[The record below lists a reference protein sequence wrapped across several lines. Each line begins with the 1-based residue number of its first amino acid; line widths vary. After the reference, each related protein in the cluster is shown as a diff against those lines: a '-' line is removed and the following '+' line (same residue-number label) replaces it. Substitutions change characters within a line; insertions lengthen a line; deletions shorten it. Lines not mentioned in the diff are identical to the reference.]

1 MDLILMKRKILGMFL
16 LVALTVGN
24 VYAKDYLVSTRNTS
38 LLIKAD
44 EGKQAMFQYYG
55 TKISENE
62 INGIY
67 DAGLAY
73 WADTYPCFGIHSYGE
88 KAFAVAH
95 NDGNMSVDLAVEVVR
110 QYSEED
116 TDITEVTMKDKVYP
130 LVVKQYYKAYKGTDV
145 ISTWVEITNNAK
157 KPLTMYKFASV
168 SLPVKRADN
177 WLTHF
182 HGTWGAENMMDEEK
196 LTNGQKV
203 IANKEGLRN
212 TQNDNPS
219 FMLTVDGCPQE
230 ENGNVIGASLA
241 WSGNYMMKVIANNAR
256 INVIA
261 GINEETSHYKLEP
274 KETFVTPE
282 FAMTYSTE
290 GKGGVS
296 RAFHRWARE
305 YKLNQGDKE
314 RDILLNSWEGVY
326 FKVNQKGMDQMMKDM
341 SAMGG
346 ELFVMDDGWFGDKY
360 PRNGGGT
367 SLGDWVVCKEKLPEG
382 IEGLLASAKE
392 HKIKFGIWIEP
403 EMANTKS
410 ELFEKHPDWVLSQD
424 NRPLSTGRGGTQV
437 VLDLT
442 NPKVQDF
449 VFGVVDNL
457 MTKYPEIA
465 YIKWDANA
473 GLMNYGSPYLPKD
486 KQSHI
491 YINYHKGM
499 NNVLERIRAKYPN
512 VVMQAC
518 ASGGGRINYG
528 FLPYFEEFWTSDDTD
543 ALQRIYMQWG
553 VSNFYPSIAMASH
566 VSANKNHQ
574 TGRIVPLKFRFDVA
588 MSGRLGMEIQP
599 KDMTD
604 ADKAF
609 AKRAIASYKK
619 VRPIVQFGDL
629 YRLVSPYD
637 KKGISSLM
645 YATPEKDKAVL
656 FVYKTEHFLNQLIPN
671 IVLNGVDANKTYRII
686 DLTPANEKK
695 PSNLDGKVISGKL
708 LKNAGL
714 SVMPALKGEYSSL
727 ALLLEEVK

>member
-1 MDLILMKRKILGMFL
+1 MNGKFLGL
-16 LVALTVGN
+16 LLLGALSAGTLS
-24 VYAKDYLVSTRNTS
+24 AKDYLVSTRHTS

-44 EGKQAMFQYYG
+44 EGKQARFQYYG
-55 TKISENE
+55 TRIAENE
-62 INGIY
+62 IDDIY
-67 DAGLAY
+67 NAGLAY
-73 WADTYPCFGIHSYGE
+73 WAETYPCFGISSYGE

-95 NDGNMSVDLAVEVVR
+95 SDGNMSVDLVVEGVR
-110 QYSEED
+110 QYSDEEA
-116 TDITEVTMKDKVYP
+116 DITEITLKDKVYP

-157 KPLTMYKFASV
+157 KALTLYKFASA

-182 HGTWGAENMMDEEK
+182 HGTWGAENMMEEEK

-203 IANKEGLRN
+203 IANKEGIRN
-212 TQNDNPS
+212 TQTDNPS
-219 FMLTVDGCPQE
+219 FMLTLDGCPQE
-230 ENGNVIGASLA
+230 ENGRVIGASLA
-241 WSGNYMMKVIANNAR
+241 WSGNYLMKIIADNSR

-261 GINEETSHYKLEP
+261 GINEEVSHYILEP

-282 FAMTYSTE
+282 LAMTYSSE

-296 RAFHRWARE
+296 RAFHRWARA
-305 YKLNQGDKE
+305 YKLNQGNKE

-326 FKVNQKGMDQMMKDM
+326 FNVNQEGMDQMMKDM

-360 PRNGGGT
+360 PRNDDKT
-367 SLGDWVVCKEKLPEG
+367 SLGDWTVCKEKLPEG
-382 IEGLLASAKE
+382 IGGLLASAKK
-392 HKIKFGIWIEP
+392 HNIKFGIWIEP

-424 NRPLSTGRGGTQV
+424 NRPLTTGRGGSQV

-442 NPKVQDF
+442 NPEVQDF
-449 VFGVVDNL
+449 VFGVVDKL
-457 MTKYPEIA
+457 MTEYPEIA

-473 GLMNYGSPYLPKD
+473 ALMNYGSHYLPNQ

-491 YINYHKGM
+491 YIEYHRGM
-499 NNVLERIRAKYPN
+499 NKVLERIRAKYPN
-512 VVMQAC
+512 LVIQAC
-518 ASGGGRINYG
+518 ASGGGRVNYG
-528 FLPYFEEFWTSDDTD
+528 FLPYFNEFWTSDDTD

-566 VSANKNHQ
+566 VSANRNHQ
-574 TGRIVPLKFRFDVA
+574 TGRVLPLKYRFDVA
-588 MSGRLGMEIQP
+588 MSARLGMEIQP

-609 AKRAIASYKK
+609 AGRAIAAYKK
-619 VRPIVQFGDL
+619 IRPVVQFGDL

-637 KKGISSLM
+637 KKGIASLM

-656 FVYKTEHFLNQLIPN
+656 FVYKTEHFLNQLMPDV
-671 IVLNGVDANKTYRII
+671 VLSGLDENKTYRIT
-686 DLTPANEKK
+686 DLTPENEQK
-695 PSNLDGKVISGKL
+695 PSALNGKVISGKI
-708 LKNAGL
+708 LKEAGL
-714 SVMPALKGEYSSL
+714 SVASALRAEYSSL
-727 ALLLEEVK
+727 ALLFEVVD

>member
-1 MDLILMKRKILGMFL
+1 MNGKFLGL
-16 LVALTVGN
+16 LLLGALSAGTLA
-24 VYAKDYLVSTRNTS
+24 AKDYLVSTRHTS

-44 EGKQAMFQYYG
+44 EGKQARFQYYG
-55 TKISENE
+55 TRIAENE
-62 INGIY
+62 IDGIY
-67 DAGLAY
+67 NAGLAY
-73 WADTYPCFGIHSYGE
+73 WAETYPCFGISSYGE

-95 NDGNMSVDLAVEVVR
+95 SDGNMSVDLVVEGVR
-110 QYSEED
+110 QYSDEEA
-116 TDITEVTMKDKVYP
+116 DITEITLKDKVYP

-157 KPLTMYKFASV
+157 KALTLYKFASA

-182 HGTWGAENMMDEEK
+182 HGTWGAENMMEEEK

-203 IANKEGLRN
+203 IANKEGIRN
-212 TQNDNPS
+212 TQTDNPS
-219 FMLTVDGCPQE
+219 FMLTLDGCPQE
-230 ENGNVIGASLA
+230 ENGRVIGASLA
-241 WSGNYMMKVIANNAR
+241 WSGNYLMKIIADNSR

-261 GINEETSHYKLEP
+261 GINEEVSHYVLEP

-282 FAMTYSTE
+282 LAMTYSSE

-296 RAFHRWARE
+296 RAFHRWARA
-305 YKLNQGDKE
+305 YKLNQGNKE

-326 FKVNQKGMDQMMKDM
+326 FNVNQEGMDQMMKDM

-360 PRNGGGT
+360 PRNDDKT
-367 SLGDWVVCKEKLPEG
+367 SLGDWTVCKEKLPEG
-382 IEGLLASAKE
+382 IGGLLASAKK
-392 HKIKFGIWIEP
+392 HNIKFGIWIEP

-424 NRPLSTGRGGTQV
+424 NRPLTTGRGGSQV

-442 NPKVQDF
+442 NPEVQDF
-449 VFGVVDNL
+449 VFGVVDKL
-457 MTKYPEIA
+457 MTEYPEIA

-473 GLMNYGSPYLPKD
+473 ALMNYGSHYLPNQ

-491 YINYHKGM
+491 YIEYHRGM
-499 NNVLERIRAKYPN
+499 NKVLERIRAKYPN
-512 VVMQAC
+512 LVIQAC
-518 ASGGGRINYG
+518 ASGGGRVNYG
-528 FLPYFEEFWTSDDTD
+528 FLPYFNEFWTSDDTD

-566 VSANKNHQ
+566 VSANRNHQ
-574 TGRIVPLKFRFDVA
+574 TGRVLPLKYRFDVA
-588 MSGRLGMEIQP
+588 MSARLGMEIQP

-609 AKRAIASYKK
+609 AGRAIAAYKK
-619 VRPIVQFGDL
+619 IRPVVQFGDL

-637 KKGISSLM
+637 KKGIASLM

-656 FVYKTEHFLNQLIPN
+656 FVYKTEHFLNQLMPDV
-671 IVLNGVDANKTYRII
+671 VLSGLDENKTYRIT
-686 DLTPANEKK
+686 DLTPENEQK
-695 PSNLDGKVISGKL
+695 PSALNGKVISGKI
-708 LKNAGL
+708 LKEAGL
-714 SVMPALKGEYSSL
+714 SVASALRAEYSSL
-727 ALLLEEVK
+727 ALLFEVVD

>member
-1 MDLILMKRKILGMFL
+1 MNGKFLGL
-16 LVALTVGN
+16 LLLGALSAGTLS
-24 VYAKDYLVSTRNTS
+24 AKDYLVSTRHTS

-44 EGKQAMFQYYG
+44 EGKQARFQYYG
-55 TKISENE
+55 TKIAENE
-62 INGIY
+62 IDGIY
-67 DAGLAY
+67 NAGLAY
-73 WADTYPCFGIHSYGE
+73 WAETYPCFGISSYGE

-95 NDGNMSVDLAVEVVR
+95 SDGNMSVDLVVEGVR
-110 QYSEED
+110 QYSDEEA
-116 TDITEVTMKDKVYP
+116 DITEITLKDKVYP
-130 LVVKQYYKAYKGTDV
+130 LVVKQYYKAYKGTDI

-157 KPLTMYKFASV
+157 KALTLYKFASA

-182 HGTWGAENMMDEEK
+182 HGTWGAENMMEEEK

-203 IANKEGLRN
+203 IANKEGIRN
-212 TQNDNPS
+212 TQTDNPS
-219 FMLTVDGCPQE
+219 FMLTLDGCPQE
-230 ENGNVIGASLA
+230 ETGRVIGASLA
-241 WSGNYMMKVIANNAR
+241 WSGNYLMKIIADNSR

-261 GINEETSHYKLEP
+261 GINEEVSHYILEP

-282 FAMTYSTE
+282 LAMTYSSE

-296 RAFHRWARE
+296 RAFHRWARA
-305 YKLNQGDKE
+305 YKLNQGNKE

-326 FKVNQKGMDQMMKDM
+326 FNVNQEGMDQMMKDM

-360 PRNGGGT
+360 PRNDDKT
-367 SLGDWVVCKEKLPEG
+367 SLGDWTVCKEKLPEG
-382 IEGLLASAKE
+382 IGGLLASAKK
-392 HKIKFGIWIEP
+392 HNIKFGIWIEP

-424 NRPLSTGRGGTQV
+424 NRPLTTGRGGSQV

-442 NPKVQDF
+442 NPEVQDF
-449 VFGVVDNL
+449 VFGVVDKL
-457 MTKYPEIA
+457 MTEYPEIA

-473 GLMNYGSPYLPKD
+473 ALMNYGSHYLPSQ

-491 YINYHKGM
+491 YIEYHRGM
-499 NNVLERIRAKYPN
+499 NKVLERIRAKYPN
-512 VVMQAC
+512 LVIQAC
-518 ASGGGRINYG
+518 ASGGGRVNYG
-528 FLPYFEEFWTSDDTD
+528 FLPYFNEFWTSDDTD

-566 VSANKNHQ
+566 VSANRNHQ
-574 TGRIVPLKFRFDVA
+574 TGRVLPLKYRFDVA
-588 MSGRLGMEIQP
+588 MSARLGMEIQP

-609 AKRAIASYKK
+609 AGRAIAAYKK
-619 VRPIVQFGDL
+619 IRPVVQFGDL

-637 KKGISSLM
+637 KKGIASLM

-656 FVYKTEHFLNQLIPN
+656 FVYKTEHFLNQLMPDV
-671 IVLNGVDANKTYRII
+671 VLSGLDENKTYRIT
-686 DLTPANEKK
+686 DLTPENEQK
-695 PSNLDGKVISGKL
+695 PSALNGKVISGKI
-708 LKNAGL
+708 LKEAGL
-714 SVMPALKGEYSSL
+714 SVASALRAEYSSL
-727 ALLLEEVK
+727 ALLFEVVD

>member
-1 MDLILMKRKILGMFL
+1 MLLLG
-16 LVALTVGN
+16 ALSAGTLA
-24 VYAKDYLVSTRNTS
+24 AKDYLVSTRHTS

-44 EGKQAMFQYYG
+44 EGKQARFQYYG
-55 TKISENE
+55 TRIAENE
-62 INGIY
+62 IDGIY
-67 DAGLAY
+67 NAGLAY
-73 WADTYPCFGIHSYGE
+73 WAETYPCFGISSYGE

-95 NDGNMSVDLAVEVVR
+95 SDGNMSVDLVVEGVR
-110 QYSEED
+110 QYSDEEA
-116 TDITEVTMKDKVYP
+116 DITEITLKDKVYP

-157 KPLTMYKFASV
+157 KALTLYKFASA

-177 WLTHF
+177 WLTPF
-182 HGTWGAENMMDEEK
+182 HGTWGAENMMEEEK

-203 IANKEGLRN
+203 IANKEGIRN
-212 TQNDNPS
+212 TQTDNPS
-219 FMLTVDGCPQE
+219 FMLTLDGCPQE
-230 ENGNVIGASLA
+230 ENGRVIGASLA
-241 WSGNYMMKVIANNAR
+241 WSGNYLMKIIADNSR

-261 GINEETSHYKLEP
+261 GINEEVSHYILEP

-282 FAMTYSTE
+282 LAMTYSSE

-296 RAFHRWARE
+296 RAFHRWARA
-305 YKLNQGDKE
+305 YKLNQGNKE

-326 FKVNQKGMDQMMKDM
+326 FNVNQEGMDQMMKDM

-360 PRNGGGT
+360 PRNDDKT
-367 SLGDWVVCKEKLPEG
+367 SLGDWTVCKEKLPEG
-382 IEGLLASAKE
+382 IGGLLASAKK
-392 HKIKFGIWIEP
+392 HNIKFGIWIEP

-424 NRPLSTGRGGTQV
+424 NRPLTTGRGGSQV

-442 NPKVQDF
+442 NPEVQNF
-449 VFGVVDNL
+449 VFGVVDKL
-457 MTKYPEIA
+457 MTEYPEIA

-473 GLMNYGSPYLPKD
+473 ALMNYGSHYLPSQ

-491 YINYHKGM
+491 YIEYHRGM
-499 NNVLERIRAKYPN
+499 NKVLERIRAKYPN
-512 VVMQAC
+512 LVIQAC
-518 ASGGGRINYG
+518 ASGGGRVNYG
-528 FLPYFEEFWTSDDTD
+528 FLPYFNEFWTSDDTD

-566 VSANKNHQ
+566 VSANRNHQ
-574 TGRIVPLKFRFDVA
+574 TGRILPLKYRFDVA
-588 MSGRLGMEIQP
+588 MSARLGMEIQP

-609 AKRAIASYKK
+609 AGRAIAAYKK
-619 VRPIVQFGDL
+619 IRPVVQFGDL

-637 KKGISSLM
+637 KKGIASLM

-656 FVYKTEHFLNQLIPN
+656 FVYKTEHFLNQLMPDV
-671 IVLNGVDANKTYRII
+671 VLSGLDENKTYRIT
-686 DLTPANEKK
+686 DLTPENEQK
-695 PSNLDGKVISGKL
+695 PSALNGKVISGKI
-708 LKNAGL
+708 LKEAGL
-714 SVMPALKGEYSSL
+714 SVASALRAEYSSL
-727 ALLLEEVK
+727 ALLFEVVD

>member
-1 MDLILMKRKILGMFL
+1 MNGKFLGL
-16 LVALTVGN
+16 LLLGVLSAGTLA
-24 VYAKDYLVSTRNTS
+24 AKDYLVSTRHTS

-44 EGKQAMFQYYG
+44 EGKQARFQYYG
-55 TKISENE
+55 TKIAENE
-62 INGIY
+62 IDGIY
-67 DAGLAY
+67 NAGLAY
-73 WADTYPCFGIHSYGE
+73 WAETYPCFGISSYGE

-95 NDGNMSVDLAVEVVR
+95 SDGNMSVDLVVEGVR
-110 QYSEED
+110 QYSDEEA
-116 TDITEVTMKDKVYP
+116 DITEITLKDKVYP

-157 KPLTMYKFASV
+157 KALTLYKFASA

-182 HGTWGAENMMDEEK
+182 HGTWGAENMMEEEK

-203 IANKEGLRN
+203 IANKEGIRN
-212 TQNDNPS
+212 TQTDNPS
-219 FMLTVDGCPQE
+219 FMLTLDGCPQE
-230 ENGNVIGASLA
+230 ENGRVIGASLA
-241 WSGNYMMKVIANNAR
+241 WSGNYLMKIIADNSR

-261 GINEETSHYKLEP
+261 GINEEVSHYILEP

-282 FAMTYSTE
+282 LAMTYSSE

-296 RAFHRWARE
+296 CAFHRWARA
-305 YKLNQGDKE
+305 YKLNQGNKE

-326 FKVNQKGMDQMMKDM
+326 FNVNQEGMDQMMKDM

-360 PRNGGGT
+360 PRNDDKT
-367 SLGDWVVCKEKLPEG
+367 SLGDWTVCKEKLPEG
-382 IEGLLASAKE
+382 IGGLLASAKK
-392 HKIKFGIWIEP
+392 HNIKFGIWIEP

-424 NRPLSTGRGGTQV
+424 NRPLTTGRGGSQV

-442 NPKVQDF
+442 NPEVQDF
-449 VFGVVDNL
+449 VFGVVDKL
-457 MTKYPEIA
+457 MTEYPEIA

-473 GLMNYGSPYLPKD
+473 ALMNYGSHYLPNQ

-491 YINYHKGM
+491 YIEYHRGM
-499 NNVLERIRAKYPN
+499 NKVLERIRAKYPN
-512 VVMQAC
+512 LVIQAC
-518 ASGGGRINYG
+518 ASGGGRVNYG
-528 FLPYFEEFWTSDDTD
+528 FLPYFNEFWTSDDTD

-566 VSANKNHQ
+566 VSANRNHQ
-574 TGRIVPLKFRFDVA
+574 TGRVLPLKYRFDVA
-588 MSGRLGMEIQP
+588 MSARLGMEIQP

-609 AKRAIASYKK
+609 AGRAIAAYKK
-619 VRPIVQFGDL
+619 IRPVVQFGDL

-637 KKGISSLM
+637 KKGIASLM

-656 FVYKTEHFLNQLIPN
+656 FVYKTEHFLNQLMPDV
-671 IVLNGVDANKTYRII
+671 VLSGLDENKTYRIT
-686 DLTPANEKK
+686 DLTPENEQK
-695 PSNLDGKVISGKL
+695 PSALNGKVISGKI
-708 LKNAGL
+708 LKEAGL
-714 SVMPALKGEYSSL
+714 SVASALRAEYSSL
-727 ALLLEEVK
+727 ALLFEVVD

>member
-1 MDLILMKRKILGMFL
+1 MNGKFLGL
-16 LVALTVGN
+16 LLLGALSAGTLA
-24 VYAKDYLVSTRNTS
+24 AKDYLVSTRHTS

-44 EGKQAMFQYYG
+44 EGKQARFQYYG
-55 TKISENE
+55 TKIAENE
-62 INGIY
+62 IDGIY
-67 DAGLAY
+67 NADLAY
-73 WADTYPCFGIHSYGE
+73 WAETYPCFGISSYGE

-95 NDGNMSVDLAVEVVR
+95 SDGNMSVDLVVEGVR
-110 QYSEED
+110 QYSDEEA
-116 TDITEVTMKDKVYP
+116 DITEITLKDKVYP

-157 KPLTMYKFASV
+157 KALTLYKFASA

-182 HGTWGAENMMDEEK
+182 HGTWGAENMMEEEK

-203 IANKEGLRN
+203 IANKEGIRN
-212 TQNDNPS
+212 TQTDNPS
-219 FMLTVDGCPQE
+219 FMLTLDGCPQE
-230 ENGNVIGASLA
+230 ENGRVIGASLA
-241 WSGNYMMKVIANNAR
+241 WSGNYLMKIIADNSR

-261 GINEETSHYKLEP
+261 GINEEVSHYILEP

-282 FAMTYSTE
+282 LAMTYSSE

-296 RAFHRWARE
+296 RAFHRWARA
-305 YKLNQGDKE
+305 YKLNQGNKE

-326 FKVNQKGMDQMMKDM
+326 FNVNQEGMDQMMKDM

-360 PRNGGGT
+360 PRNDDKT
-367 SLGDWVVCKEKLPEG
+367 SLGDWTVCKEKLPEG
-382 IEGLLASAKE
+382 IGGLLASAKK
-392 HKIKFGIWIEP
+392 HNIKFGIWIEP
-403 EMANTKS
+403 EMVNTKS

-424 NRPLSTGRGGTQV
+424 NRPLTTGRGGSQV

-442 NPKVQDF
+442 NPEVQDF
-449 VFGVVDNL
+449 VFGVVDKL
-457 MTKYPEIA
+457 MTEYPEIA

-473 GLMNYGSPYLPKD
+473 ALMNYGSHYLPSQ

-491 YINYHKGM
+491 YIEYHRGM
-499 NNVLERIRAKYPN
+499 NKVLERIRAKYPN
-512 VVMQAC
+512 LVIQAC
-518 ASGGGRINYG
+518 ASGGGRVNYG
-528 FLPYFEEFWTSDDTD
+528 FLPYFNEFWTSDDTD

-566 VSANKNHQ
+566 VSANRNHQ
-574 TGRIVPLKFRFDVA
+574 TGRVLPLKYRFDVA
-588 MSGRLGMEIQP
+588 MSARLGMEIQP

-609 AKRAIASYKK
+609 AGRAIAAYKK
-619 VRPIVQFGDL
+619 IRPVVQFGDL

-637 KKGISSLM
+637 KKGIASLM

-656 FVYKTEHFLNQLIPN
+656 FVYKTEHFLNQLMPDV
-671 IVLNGVDANKTYRII
+671 VLSGLDENKTYRIT
-686 DLTPANEKK
+686 DLTPENEQK
-695 PSNLDGKVISGKL
+695 PSALNGKVISGKI
-708 LKNAGL
+708 LKEAGL
-714 SVMPALKGEYSSL
+714 SVASALRAEYSSL
-727 ALLLEEVK
+727 ALLFEVVD

>member
-1 MDLILMKRKILGMFL
+1 MNGKFLGL
-16 LVALTVGN
+16 LLLGALSAGTLA
-24 VYAKDYLVSTRNTS
+24 AKDYLVSTRHTS

-44 EGKQAMFQYYG
+44 EGKQARFQYYG
-55 TKISENE
+55 TRIAENE
-62 INGIY
+62 IDGIY
-67 DAGLAY
+67 NAGLAY
-73 WADTYPCFGIHSYGE
+73 WAETYPCFGISSYGE

-95 NDGNMSVDLAVEVVR
+95 SDGNMSVDLVVEGVR
-110 QYSEED
+110 QYSDEEA
-116 TDITEVTMKDKVYP
+116 DITEITLKDKVYP

-157 KPLTMYKFASV
+157 KALTLYKFASA

-182 HGTWGAENMMDEEK
+182 HGTWGAENMMEEEK

-203 IANKEGLRN
+203 IANKEGIRN
-212 TQNDNPS
+212 TQTDNPS
-219 FMLTVDGCPQE
+219 FMLTLDGCPQE
-230 ENGNVIGASLA
+230 ENGRVIGVSLA
-241 WSGNYMMKVIANNAR
+241 WSGNYLMKIIADNSR

-261 GINEETSHYKLEP
+261 GINEEVSHYILEP

-282 FAMTYSTE
+282 LAMTYSSE

-296 RAFHRWARE
+296 RAFHRWARA
-305 YKLNQGDKE
+305 YKLNQGNKE

-326 FKVNQKGMDQMMKDM
+326 FNVNQEGMDQMMKDM

-360 PRNGGGT
+360 PRNDDKT
-367 SLGDWVVCKEKLPEG
+367 SLGDWTVCKEKLPEG
-382 IEGLLASAKE
+382 IGGLLASAKK
-392 HKIKFGIWIEP
+392 HNIKFGIWIEP
-403 EMANTKS
+403 EMVNTKS

-424 NRPLSTGRGGTQV
+424 NRPLTTGRGGSQV

-442 NPKVQDF
+442 NPEVQDF
-449 VFGVVDNL
+449 VFGVVDKL
-457 MTKYPEIA
+457 MTEYPEIA

-473 GLMNYGSPYLPKD
+473 ALMNYGSHYLPSQ

-491 YINYHKGM
+491 YIEYHRGM
-499 NNVLERIRAKYPN
+499 NKVLERIRAKYPN
-512 VVMQAC
+512 LVIQAC
-518 ASGGGRINYG
+518 ASGGGRVNYG
-528 FLPYFEEFWTSDDTD
+528 FLPYFNEFWTSDDTD

-566 VSANKNHQ
+566 VSANRNHQ
-574 TGRIVPLKFRFDVA
+574 TGRVLPLKYRFDVA
-588 MSGRLGMEIQP
+588 MSARLGMEIQP

-609 AKRAIASYKK
+609 AGRAIAAYKK
-619 VRPIVQFGDL
+619 IRPVVQFGDL

-637 KKGISSLM
+637 KKGIASLM

-656 FVYKTEHFLNQLIPN
+656 FVYKTEHFLNQLMPDV
-671 IVLNGVDANKTYRII
+671 VLSGLDENKTYRIT
-686 DLTPANEKK
+686 DLTPENEQK
-695 PSNLDGKVISGKL
+695 PSALNGKVISGKI
-708 LKNAGL
+708 LKEAGL
-714 SVMPALKGEYSSL
+714 SVASALRAEYSSL
-727 ALLLEEVK
+727 ALLFEVVD

>member
-1 MDLILMKRKILGMFL
+1 MNGKFLGL
-16 LVALTVGN
+16 LLLGALSAGTLA
-24 VYAKDYLVSTRNTS
+24 AKDYLVSTRHTS

-44 EGKQAMFQYYG
+44 EGKQARFQYYG
-55 TKISENE
+55 TKIAENE
-62 INGIY
+62 IDGIY
-67 DAGLAY
+67 NAGLAY
-73 WADTYPCFGIHSYGE
+73 WAETYPCFGISSYGE

-95 NDGNMSVDLAVEVVR
+95 SDGNMSVDLVVEGVR
-110 QYSEED
+110 QYSDEEA
-116 TDITEVTMKDKVYP
+116 DITEITLKDKVYP

-157 KPLTMYKFASV
+157 KALTLYKFASA

-182 HGTWGAENMMDEEK
+182 HGTWGAENMMEEEK

-203 IANKEGLRN
+203 IANKEGIRN
-212 TQNDNPS
+212 TQTDNPS
-219 FMLTVDGCPQE
+219 FMLTLDGCPQE
-230 ENGNVIGASLA
+230 ENGRVIGASLA
-241 WSGNYMMKVIANNAR
+241 WSGNYLMKIIADNSR

-261 GINEETSHYKLEP
+261 GINEEVSHYVLEP

-282 FAMTYSTE
+282 LAMTYSSE

-296 RAFHRWARE
+296 RAFHRWARA
-305 YKLNQGDKE
+305 YKLNQGNKE

-326 FKVNQKGMDQMMKDM
+326 FNVNQEGMDQMMKDM

-360 PRNGGGT
+360 PRNDDKT
-367 SLGDWVVCKEKLPEG
+367 SLGDWTVCKEKLPEG
-382 IEGLLASAKE
+382 IGGLLASAKK
-392 HKIKFGIWIEP
+392 HNIKFGIWIEP

-424 NRPLSTGRGGTQV
+424 NRPLTTGRGGSQV

-442 NPKVQDF
+442 NPEVQDF
-449 VFGVVDNL
+449 VFGVVDKL
-457 MTKYPEIA
+457 MTEYPEIA

-473 GLMNYGSPYLPKD
+473 ALMNYGSHYLPSQ

-491 YINYHKGM
+491 YIEYHRGM
-499 NNVLERIRAKYPN
+499 NKVLERIRAKYPN
-512 VVMQAC
+512 LVIQAC
-518 ASGGGRINYG
+518 ASGGGRVNYG
-528 FLPYFEEFWTSDDTD
+528 FLPYFNEFWTSDDTD

-566 VSANKNHQ
+566 VSANRNHQ
-574 TGRIVPLKFRFDVA
+574 TGRVLPLKYRFDVA
-588 MSGRLGMEIQP
+588 MSARLGMEIQP

-609 AKRAIASYKK
+609 AGRAIAAYKK
-619 VRPIVQFGDL
+619 IRPVVQFGDL

-637 KKGISSLM
+637 KKGIASLM

-656 FVYKTEHFLNQLIPN
+656 FVYKTEHFLNQLMPDV
-671 IVLNGVDANKTYRII
+671 VLSGLDENKTYRIT
-686 DLTPANEKK
+686 DLTPENEQK
-695 PSNLDGKVISGKL
+695 PSALNGKVISGKI
-708 LKNAGL
+708 LKEAGL
-714 SVMPALKGEYSSL
+714 SVASALRAEYSSL
-727 ALLLEEVK
+727 ALLFEVVD

>member
-1 MDLILMKRKILGMFL
+1 MNGKFLGL
-16 LVALTVGN
+16 LLLAALSAGTLS
-24 VYAKDYLVSTRNTS
+24 AKDYLVSTRHTS

-44 EGKQAMFQYYG
+44 EGKQARFQYYG
-55 TKISENE
+55 TRIAENE
-62 INGIY
+62 IDGIY
-67 DAGLAY
+67 NAGLAY
-73 WADTYPCFGIHSYGE
+73 WAETYPCFGISSYGE

-95 NDGNMSVDLAVEVVR
+95 SDGNMSVDLVVEGVR
-110 QYSEED
+110 QYSDEEA
-116 TDITEVTMKDKVYP
+116 DITEITLKDKVYP

-157 KPLTMYKFASV
+157 KALTLYKFASA

-182 HGTWGAENMMDEEK
+182 HGTWGAENMMEEEK

-203 IANKEGLRN
+203 IANKEGIRN
-212 TQNDNPS
+212 TQTDNPS
-219 FMLTVDGCPQE
+219 FMLTLDGCPQE
-230 ENGNVIGASLA
+230 ENGRVIGASLA
-241 WSGNYMMKVIANNAR
+241 WSGNYLMKIIADNSR

-261 GINEETSHYKLEP
+261 GINEEVSHYILEP

-282 FAMTYSTE
+282 LAMTYSSE

-296 RAFHRWARE
+296 RAFHRWARA
-305 YKLNQGDKE
+305 YKLNQGNKE

-326 FKVNQKGMDQMMKDM
+326 FNVNQEGMDQMMKDM

-360 PRNGGGT
+360 PRNNDKT
-367 SLGDWVVCKEKLPEG
+367 SLGDWTVCKEKLPEG
-382 IEGLLASAKE
+382 IGGLLASAKK
-392 HKIKFGIWIEP
+392 HNIKFGIWIEP

-424 NRPLSTGRGGTQV
+424 NRPLTTGRGGSQV

-442 NPKVQDF
+442 NPEVQDF
-449 VFGVVDNL
+449 VFGVVDKL
-457 MTKYPEIA
+457 MTEYPEIA

-473 GLMNYGSPYLPKD
+473 ALMNYGSHYLPNQ

-491 YINYHKGM
+491 YIEYHRGM
-499 NNVLERIRAKYPN
+499 NKVLERIRAKYPN
-512 VVMQAC
+512 LVIQAC
-518 ASGGGRINYG
+518 ASGGGRVNYG
-528 FLPYFEEFWTSDDTD
+528 FLPYFNEFWTSDDTD

-566 VSANKNHQ
+566 VSANRNHQ
-574 TGRIVPLKFRFDVA
+574 TGRVLPLKYRFDVA
-588 MSGRLGMEIQP
+588 MSARLGMEIQP

-609 AKRAIASYKK
+609 AGRAIAAYKK
-619 VRPIVQFGDL
+619 IRPVVQFGDL

-637 KKGISSLM
+637 KKGIASLM

-656 FVYKTEHFLNQLIPN
+656 FVYKTEHFLNQLMPDV
-671 IVLNGVDANKTYRII
+671 VLSGLDENKTYRIT
-686 DLTPANEKK
+686 DLTPENEQK
-695 PSNLDGKVISGKL
+695 PSALNGKVISGKI
-708 LKNAGL
+708 LKEAGL
-714 SVMPALKGEYSSL
+714 SVASALRAEYSSL
-727 ALLLEEVK
+727 ALLFEVVD

>member
-1 MDLILMKRKILGMFL
+1 MNGKFLGL
-16 LVALTVGN
+16 LLLGALSAGTLS
-24 VYAKDYLVSTRNTS
+24 AKDYLVSTRHTS

-44 EGKQAMFQYYG
+44 EGKQARFQYYG
-55 TKISENE
+55 TRIAENE
-62 INGIY
+62 IDGIY
-67 DAGLAY
+67 NAGLAY
-73 WADTYPCFGIHSYGE
+73 WAETYPCFGISSYGE

-95 NDGNMSVDLAVEVVR
+95 SDGNMSVDLVVEGVR
-110 QYSEED
+110 QYSDEEA
-116 TDITEVTMKDKVYP
+116 DITEITLKDKVYP

-157 KPLTMYKFASV
+157 KALTLYKFASA

-182 HGTWGAENMMDEEK
+182 HGTWGAENMMEEEK

-203 IANKEGLRN
+203 IANKEGIRN
-212 TQNDNPS
+212 TQTDNPS
-219 FMLTVDGCPQE
+219 FMLTLDGCPQE
-230 ENGNVIGASLA
+230 ENGRVIGASLA
-241 WSGNYMMKVIANNAR
+241 WSGNYLMKIIADNSR

-261 GINEETSHYKLEP
+261 GINEEVSHYILEP

-282 FAMTYSTE
+282 LAMTYSSE

-296 RAFHRWARE
+296 RAFHRWARA
-305 YKLNQGDKE
+305 YKLNQGNKE

-326 FKVNQKGMDQMMKDM
+326 FNVNQEGMDQMMKDM

-360 PRNGGGT
+360 PRNNDKT
-367 SLGDWVVCKEKLPEG
+367 SLGDWTVCKEKLPEG
-382 IEGLLASAKE
+382 IGGLLASAKK
-392 HKIKFGIWIEP
+392 HNIKFGIWIEP

-424 NRPLSTGRGGTQV
+424 NRPLTTGRGGSQV

-442 NPKVQDF
+442 NPEVQDF
-449 VFGVVDNL
+449 VFGVVDKL
-457 MTKYPEIA
+457 MTEYPEIA

-473 GLMNYGSPYLPKD
+473 ALMNYGSHYLPSQ

-491 YINYHKGM
+491 YIEYHRGM
-499 NNVLERIRAKYPN
+499 NKVLERIRAKYPN
-512 VVMQAC
+512 LVIQAC
-518 ASGGGRINYG
+518 ASGGGRVNYG
-528 FLPYFEEFWTSDDTD
+528 FLPYFNEFWTSDDTD

-566 VSANKNHQ
+566 VSANRNHQ
-574 TGRIVPLKFRFDVA
+574 TGRVLPLKYRFDVA
-588 MSGRLGMEIQP
+588 MSARLGMEIQP

-609 AKRAIASYKK
+609 AGRAIAAYKK
-619 VRPIVQFGDL
+619 IRPVVQFGDL

-637 KKGISSLM
+637 KKGIASLM

-656 FVYKTEHFLNQLIPN
+656 FVYKTEHFLNQLMPDV
-671 IVLNGVDANKTYRII
+671 VLSGLDENKTYRIT
-686 DLTPANEKK
+686 DLTPENEQK
-695 PSNLDGKVISGKL
+695 PSALNGKVISGKI
-708 LKNAGL
+708 LKEAGL
-714 SVMPALKGEYSSL
+714 SVASALRAEYSSL
-727 ALLLEEVK
+727 ALLFEVVD

>member
-1 MDLILMKRKILGMFL
+1 MNGKFLGL
-16 LVALTVGN
+16 LLLGALSAGTLS
-24 VYAKDYLVSTRNTS
+24 AKDYLVSTRHTS

-44 EGKQAMFQYYG
+44 EGKQARFQYYG
-55 TKISENE
+55 TRIAENE
-62 INGIY
+62 IDGIY
-67 DAGLAY
+67 NAGLAY
-73 WADTYPCFGIHSYGE
+73 WAETYPCFGISSYGE

-95 NDGNMSVDLAVEVVR
+95 SDGNMSVDLVVEGVR
-110 QYSEED
+110 QYSDEEA
-116 TDITEVTMKDKVYP
+116 DITEITLKDKVYP

-157 KPLTMYKFASV
+157 KALTLYKFASA

-182 HGTWGAENMMDEEK
+182 HGTWGAENMMEEEK

-203 IANKEGLRN
+203 IANKEGIRN
-212 TQNDNPS
+212 TQTDNPS
-219 FMLTVDGCPQE
+219 FMLTLDGCPQE
-230 ENGNVIGASLA
+230 ENGRVIGASLA
-241 WSGNYMMKVIANNAR
+241 WSGNYLMKIIADNSR

-261 GINEETSHYKLEP
+261 GINEEVSHYVLEP

-282 FAMTYSTE
+282 LAMTYSSE

-296 RAFHRWARE
+296 RAFHRWARA
-305 YKLNQGDKE
+305 YKLNQGNKE

-326 FKVNQKGMDQMMKDM
+326 FNVNQEGMDQMMKDM

-360 PRNGGGT
+360 PRNDDKT
-367 SLGDWVVCKEKLPEG
+367 SLGDWTVCKEKLPEG
-382 IEGLLASAKE
+382 IGGLLASAKK
-392 HKIKFGIWIEP
+392 HNIKFGIWIEP

-424 NRPLSTGRGGTQV
+424 NRPLTTGRGGSQV

-442 NPKVQDF
+442 NPEVQNF
-449 VFGVVDNL
+449 VFGVVDKL
-457 MTKYPEIA
+457 MTEYPEIA

-473 GLMNYGSPYLPKD
+473 ALMNYGSHYLPSQ

-491 YINYHKGM
+491 YIEYHRGM
-499 NNVLERIRAKYPN
+499 NKVLERIRAKYPN
-512 VVMQAC
+512 LVIQAC
-518 ASGGGRINYG
+518 ASGGGRVNYG
-528 FLPYFEEFWTSDDTD
+528 FLPYFNEFWTSDDTD

-566 VSANKNHQ
+566 VSANRNHQ
-574 TGRIVPLKFRFDVA
+574 TGRILPLKYRFDVA
-588 MSGRLGMEIQP
+588 MSARLGMEIQP

-609 AKRAIASYKK
+609 AGRAIAAYKK
-619 VRPIVQFGDL
+619 IRPVVQFGDL

-637 KKGISSLM
+637 KKGIASLM

-656 FVYKTEHFLNQLIPN
+656 FVYKTEHFLNQLMPDV
-671 IVLNGVDANKTYRII
+671 VLSGLDENKTYRIT
-686 DLTPANEKK
+686 DLTPENEQK
-695 PSNLDGKVISGKL
+695 PSALNGKVISGKI
-708 LKNAGL
+708 LKEAGL
-714 SVMPALKGEYSSL
+714 SVASALRAEYSSL
-727 ALLLEEVK
+727 ALLFEVVD

>member
-1 MDLILMKRKILGMFL
+1 MNGKFLGL
-16 LVALTVGN
+16 LLLGALSAGTLA
-24 VYAKDYLVSTRNTS
+24 AKDYLVSTRHTS

-44 EGKQAMFQYYG
+44 EGKQARFQYYG
-55 TKISENE
+55 TRIAENE
-62 INGIY
+62 IDGIY
-67 DAGLAY
+67 NAGLAY
-73 WADTYPCFGIHSYGE
+73 WAETYPCFGISSYGE

-95 NDGNMSVDLAVEVVR
+95 SDGNMSVDLVVEGVR
-110 QYSEED
+110 QYSDEEA
-116 TDITEVTMKDKVYP
+116 DITEITLKDKVYP

-157 KPLTMYKFASV
+157 KALTLYKFASA

-182 HGTWGAENMMDEEK
+182 HGTWGAENMMEEEK

-203 IANKEGLRN
+203 IANKEGIRN
-212 TQNDNPS
+212 TQTDNPS
-219 FMLTVDGCPQE
+219 FMLTLDGCPQE
-230 ENGNVIGASLA
+230 ENGRVIGASLA
-241 WSGNYMMKVIANNAR
+241 WSGNYLMKIIADNSR

-261 GINEETSHYKLEP
+261 GINEEVSHYILEP

-282 FAMTYSTE
+282 LAMTYSSE

-296 RAFHRWARE
+296 RAFHRWARV
-305 YKLNQGDKE
+305 YKLNQGNKE

-326 FKVNQKGMDQMMKDM
+326 FNVNQEGMDQMMKDM

-360 PRNGGGT
+360 PRNDDKT
-367 SLGDWVVCKEKLPEG
+367 SLGDWTVCKEKLPEG
-382 IEGLLASAKE
+382 IGGLLASAKK
-392 HKIKFGIWIEP
+392 HNIKFGIWIEP

-424 NRPLSTGRGGTQV
+424 NRPLTTGRGGSQV

-442 NPKVQDF
+442 NPEVQDF
-449 VFGVVDNL
+449 VFGVVDKL
-457 MTKYPEIA
+457 MTEYPEIA

-473 GLMNYGSPYLPKD
+473 ALMNYGSHYLPNQ

-491 YINYHKGM
+491 YIEYHRGM
-499 NNVLERIRAKYPN
+499 NKVLERIRAKYPN
-512 VVMQAC
+512 LVIQAC
-518 ASGGGRINYG
+518 ASGGGRVNYG
-528 FLPYFEEFWTSDDTD
+528 FLPYFNEFWTSDDTD

-566 VSANKNHQ
+566 VSANRNHQ
-574 TGRIVPLKFRFDVA
+574 TGRVLPLKYRFDVA
-588 MSGRLGMEIQP
+588 MSARLGMEIQP

-609 AKRAIASYKK
+609 AGRAIAAYKK
-619 VRPIVQFGDL
+619 IRPVVQFGDL

-637 KKGISSLM
+637 KKGIASLM

-656 FVYKTEHFLNQLIPN
+656 FVYKTEHFLNQLMPDV
-671 IVLNGVDANKTYRII
+671 VLSGLDENKTYRIT
-686 DLTPANEKK
+686 DLTPENEQK
-695 PSNLDGKVISGKL
+695 PSALNGKVISGKI
-708 LKNAGL
+708 LKEAGL
-714 SVMPALKGEYSSL
+714 SVASALRAEYSSL
-727 ALLLEEVK
+727 ALLFEVVD

>member
-1 MDLILMKRKILGMFL
+1 MNGKFLGL
-16 LVALTVGN
+16 LLLGALSAGTLS
-24 VYAKDYLVSTRNTS
+24 AKDYLVSTRHTS

-44 EGKQAMFQYYG
+44 EGKQARFQYYG
-55 TKISENE
+55 TRIAENE
-62 INGIY
+62 IDGIY
-67 DAGLAY
+67 NAGLAY
-73 WADTYPCFGIHSYGE
+73 WAETYPCFGISSYGE

-95 NDGNMSVDLAVEVVR
+95 SDGNMSVDLVVEGVR
-110 QYSEED
+110 QYSDEEA
-116 TDITEVTMKDKVYP
+116 DITEITLKDKVYP

-157 KPLTMYKFASV
+157 KALTLYKFASA

-182 HGTWGAENMMDEEK
+182 HGTWGAENMMEEEK

-203 IANKEGLRN
+203 IANKEGIRN
-212 TQNDNPS
+212 TQTDNPS
-219 FMLTVDGCPQE
+219 FMLTLDGCPQE
-230 ENGNVIGASLA
+230 ENGRVIGASLA
-241 WSGNYMMKVIANNAR
+241 WSGNYLMKIIADNSR

-261 GINEETSHYKLEP
+261 GINEEVSHYILEP

-282 FAMTYSTE
+282 LAMTYSSE

-296 RAFHRWARE
+296 RAFHRWARA
-305 YKLNQGDKE
+305 YKLNQGNKE

-326 FKVNQKGMDQMMKDM
+326 FNVNQEGMDQMMKDM

-360 PRNGGGT
+360 PRNDDKT
-367 SLGDWVVCKEKLPEG
+367 SLGDWTVCKEKLPEG
-382 IEGLLASAKE
+382 IGGLLASAKK
-392 HKIKFGIWIEP
+392 HNIKFGIWIEP

-424 NRPLSTGRGGTQV
+424 NRPLTTGRGGSQV

-442 NPKVQDF
+442 NPEVQDF
-449 VFGVVDNL
+449 VFGVVDKL
-457 MTKYPEIA
+457 MTEYPEIA

-473 GLMNYGSPYLPKD
+473 ALMNYGSHYLPSQ

-491 YINYHKGM
+491 YIEYHRGM
-499 NNVLERIRAKYPN
+499 NKVLERIRAKYPN
-512 VVMQAC
+512 LVIQAC
-518 ASGGGRINYG
+518 ASGGGRVNYG
-528 FLPYFEEFWTSDDTD
+528 FLPYFNEFWTSDDTD

-566 VSANKNHQ
+566 VSANRNHQ
-574 TGRIVPLKFRFDVA
+574 TGRVLPLKYRFDVA
-588 MSGRLGMEIQP
+588 MSARLGMEIQP

-609 AKRAIASYKK
+609 AGRAIAAYKK
-619 VRPIVQFGDL
+619 IRPVVQFGDL

-637 KKGISSLM
+637 KKGIASLM

-656 FVYKTEHFLNQLIPN
+656 FVYKTEHFLNQLMPDV
-671 IVLNGVDANKTYRII
+671 VLSGLDENKTYRIT
-686 DLTPANEKK
+686 DLTPENEQK
-695 PSNLDGKVISGKL
+695 PSALNGKVISGKI
-708 LKNAGL
+708 LKEAGL
-714 SVMPALKGEYSSL
+714 SVASALRTEYSSL
-727 ALLLEEVK
+727 ALLFEVVD

>member
-1 MDLILMKRKILGMFL
+1 MLLLG
-16 LVALTVGN
+16 ALSAGTLS
-24 VYAKDYLVSTRNTS
+24 AKDYLVSTRHTS

-44 EGKQAMFQYYG
+44 EGKQARFQYYG
-55 TKISENE
+55 TRIAENE
-62 INGIY
+62 IDGIY
-67 DAGLAY
+67 NAGLAY
-73 WADTYPCFGIHSYGE
+73 WAETYPCFGISSYGE

-95 NDGNMSVDLAVEVVR
+95 SDGNMSVDLVVEGVR
-110 QYSEED
+110 QYSDEEA
-116 TDITEVTMKDKVYP
+116 DITEITLKDKVYP

-145 ISTWVEITNNAK
+145 ISIWVEITNNAK
-157 KPLTMYKFASV
+157 KALTLYKFASA

-182 HGTWGAENMMDEEK
+182 HGTWGAENMMEEEK

-203 IANKEGLRN
+203 IANKEGIRN
-212 TQNDNPS
+212 TQTDNPS
-219 FMLTVDGCPQE
+219 FMLTLDGCPQE
-230 ENGNVIGASLA
+230 ENGRVIGASLA
-241 WSGNYMMKVIANNAR
+241 WSGNYLMKIIADNSR

-261 GINEETSHYKLEP
+261 GINEEVSHYILEP

-282 FAMTYSTE
+282 LAMTYSSE

-296 RAFHRWARE
+296 RAFHRWARA
-305 YKLNQGDKE
+305 YKLNQGNKE

-326 FKVNQKGMDQMMKDM
+326 FNVNQEGMDQMMKDM

-360 PRNGGGT
+360 PRNDDKT
-367 SLGDWVVCKEKLPEG
+367 SLGDWTVCKEKLPEG
-382 IEGLLASAKE
+382 IGGLLASAKK
-392 HKIKFGIWIEP
+392 HNIKFGIWIEP

-424 NRPLSTGRGGTQV
+424 NRPLTTGRGGSQV

-442 NPKVQDF
+442 NPEVQDF
-449 VFGVVDNL
+449 VFGVVDKL
-457 MTKYPEIA
+457 MTEYPEIA

-473 GLMNYGSPYLPKD
+473 ALMNYGSHYLPNQ

-491 YINYHKGM
+491 YIEYHRGM
-499 NNVLERIRAKYPN
+499 NKVLERIRAKYPN
-512 VVMQAC
+512 LVIQAC
-518 ASGGGRINYG
+518 ASGGGRVNYG
-528 FLPYFEEFWTSDDTD
+528 FLPYFNEFWTSDDTD

-566 VSANKNHQ
+566 VSANRNHQ
-574 TGRIVPLKFRFDVA
+574 TGRVLPLKYRFDVA
-588 MSGRLGMEIQP
+588 MSARLGMEIQP

-609 AKRAIASYKK
+609 AGRAIAAYKK
-619 VRPIVQFGDL
+619 IRPVVQFGDL

-637 KKGISSLM
+637 KKGIASLM

-656 FVYKTEHFLNQLIPN
+656 FVYKTEHFLNQLMPDV
-671 IVLNGVDANKTYRII
+671 VLSGLDENKTYRIT
-686 DLTPANEKK
+686 DLTPENEQK
-695 PSNLDGKVISGKL
+695 PSALNGKVISGKI
-708 LKNAGL
+708 LKEAGL
-714 SVMPALKGEYSSL
+714 SVASALRAEYSSL
-727 ALLLEEVK
+727 ALLFEVVD

>member
-1 MDLILMKRKILGMFL
+1 MNGKFLRLLLLG
-16 LVALTVGN
+16 ALSAGTLS
-24 VYAKDYLVSTRNTS
+24 AKDYLVSTRHTS

-44 EGKQAMFQYYG
+44 EGKQARFQYYG
-55 TKISENE
+55 TRIAENE
-62 INGIY
+62 IDGIY
-67 DAGLAY
+67 NAGLAY
-73 WADTYPCFGIHSYGE
+73 WAETYPCFGISSYGE

-95 NDGNMSVDLAVEVVR
+95 SDGNMSVDLVVEGVR
-110 QYSEED
+110 QYSDEEA
-116 TDITEVTMKDKVYP
+116 DITEITLKDKVYP

-157 KPLTMYKFASV
+157 KALTLYKFASA

-182 HGTWGAENMMDEEK
+182 HGTWGAENMMEEEK

-203 IANKEGLRN
+203 IANKEGIRN
-212 TQNDNPS
+212 TQTDNPS
-219 FMLTVDGCPQE
+219 FMLTLDGCPQE
-230 ENGNVIGASLA
+230 ENGRVIGASLA
-241 WSGNYMMKVIANNAR
+241 WSGNYLMKIIADNSR

-261 GINEETSHYKLEP
+261 GINEEVSHYVLEP

-282 FAMTYSTE
+282 LAMTYSSE

-296 RAFHRWARE
+296 RAFHRWARA
-305 YKLNQGDKE
+305 YKLNQGNKE

-326 FKVNQKGMDQMMKDM
+326 FNVNQEGMDQMMKDM

-360 PRNGGGT
+360 PRNDDKT
-367 SLGDWVVCKEKLPEG
+367 SLGDWTVCKEKLPEG
-382 IEGLLASAKE
+382 IGGLLASAKK
-392 HKIKFGIWIEP
+392 HNIKFGIWIEP

-424 NRPLSTGRGGTQV
+424 NRPLTTGRGGSQV

-442 NPKVQDF
+442 NPEVQDF
-449 VFGVVDNL
+449 VFGVVDKL
-457 MTKYPEIA
+457 MTEYPEIA

-473 GLMNYGSPYLPKD
+473 ALMNYGSHYLPSQ

-491 YINYHKGM
+491 YIEYHRGM
-499 NNVLERIRAKYPN
+499 NKVLERIRAKYPN
-512 VVMQAC
+512 LVIQAC
-518 ASGGGRINYG
+518 ASGGGRVNYG
-528 FLPYFEEFWTSDDTD
+528 FLPYFNEFWTSDDTD

-566 VSANKNHQ
+566 VSANRNHQ
-574 TGRIVPLKFRFDVA
+574 TGRVLPLKYRFDVA
-588 MSGRLGMEIQP
+588 MSARLGMEIQP

-609 AKRAIASYKK
+609 AGRAIAAYKK
-619 VRPIVQFGDL
+619 IRPVVQFGDL

-637 KKGISSLM
+637 KKGIASLM

-656 FVYKTEHFLNQLIPN
+656 FVYKTEHFLNQLMPDV
-671 IVLNGVDANKTYRII
+671 VLSGLDENRTYRIT
-686 DLTPANEKK
+686 DLTPENEQK
-695 PSNLDGKVISGKL
+695 PSALNGKVISGKI
-708 LKNAGL
+708 LKEAGL
-714 SVMPALKGEYSSL
+714 SVASALRAEYSSL
-727 ALLLEEVK
+727 ALLFEVVD

>member
-1 MDLILMKRKILGMFL
+1 MNGKFLGL
-16 LVALTVGN
+16 LLLGALSAGTLS
-24 VYAKDYLVSTRNTS
+24 AKDYLVSTRHTS

-44 EGKQAMFQYYG
+44 EGKQARFQYYG
-55 TKISENE
+55 TRIAENE
-62 INGIY
+62 IDGIY
-67 DAGLAY
+67 NAGLAY
-73 WADTYPCFGIHSYGE
+73 WAETYPCFGISSYGE

-95 NDGNMSVDLAVEVVR
+95 SDGNMSVDLVVEGVR
-110 QYSEED
+110 QYSDEEP
-116 TDITEVTMKDKVYP
+116 DITEITLKDKVYP

-157 KPLTMYKFASV
+157 KALTLYKFASA

-182 HGTWGAENMMDEEK
+182 HGTWGAENMMEEEK

-203 IANKEGLRN
+203 IANKEGIRN
-212 TQNDNPS
+212 TQTDNPS
-219 FMLTVDGCPQE
+219 FMLTLDGCPQE
-230 ENGNVIGASLA
+230 ENGRVIGASLA
-241 WSGNYMMKVIANNAR
+241 WSGNYLMKIIADNSR

-261 GINEETSHYKLEP
+261 GINEEVSHYILEP

-282 FAMTYSTE
+282 LAMTYSSE

-296 RAFHRWARE
+296 RAFHRWARA
-305 YKLNQGDKE
+305 YKLNQGNKE

-326 FKVNQKGMDQMMKDM
+326 FNVNQEGMDQMMKDM

-360 PRNGGGT
+360 PRNDDKT
-367 SLGDWVVCKEKLPEG
+367 SLGDWTVCKEKLPEG
-382 IEGLLASAKE
+382 IGGLLASAKK
-392 HKIKFGIWIEP
+392 HNIKFGIWIEP

-424 NRPLSTGRGGTQV
+424 NRPLTTGRGGSQV

-442 NPKVQDF
+442 NPEVQDF
-449 VFGVVDNL
+449 VFGVVDKL
-457 MTKYPEIA
+457 MTEYPEIA

-473 GLMNYGSPYLPKD
+473 ALMNYGSHYLPNQ

-491 YINYHKGM
+491 YIEYHRGM
-499 NNVLERIRAKYPN
+499 NKVLERIRAKYPN
-512 VVMQAC
+512 LVIQAC
-518 ASGGGRINYG
+518 ASGGGRVNYG
-528 FLPYFEEFWTSDDTD
+528 FLPYFNEFWTSDDTD

-553 VSNFYPSIAMASH
+553 VSNIYPSIAMASH
-566 VSANKNHQ
+566 VSANRNHQ
-574 TGRIVPLKFRFDVA
+574 TGRVLPLKYRFDVA
-588 MSGRLGMEIQP
+588 MSARLGMEIQP

-609 AKRAIASYKK
+609 AGRAIAAYKK
-619 VRPIVQFGDL
+619 IRPVVQFGDL

-637 KKGISSLM
+637 KKGIASLM

-656 FVYKTEHFLNQLIPN
+656 FVYKTEHFLNQLMPDV
-671 IVLNGVDANKTYRII
+671 VLSGLDENKTYRIT
-686 DLTPANEKK
+686 DLTPENEQK
-695 PSNLDGKVISGKL
+695 PSALNGKVISGKI
-708 LKNAGL
+708 LKEAGL
-714 SVMPALKGEYSSL
+714 SVASALRAEYSSL
-727 ALLLEEVK
+727 ALLFEVVD

>member
-1 MDLILMKRKILGMFL
+1 MNGKFLGL
-16 LVALTVGN
+16 LLLGALSAGTLS
-24 VYAKDYLVSTRNTS
+24 AKDYLVSTRHTS

-44 EGKQAMFQYYG
+44 EGKQARFQYYG
-55 TKISENE
+55 TRIAENE
-62 INGIY
+62 IDGIY
-67 DAGLAY
+67 NAGLAY
-73 WADTYPCFGIHSYGE
+73 WAETYPCFGISSYGE

-95 NDGNMSVDLAVEVVR
+95 SDGNMSVDLVVEGVR
-110 QYSEED
+110 QYSNEEA
-116 TDITEVTMKDKVYP
+116 DITEITLKDKVYP

-157 KPLTMYKFASV
+157 KALTLYKFASA

-182 HGTWGAENMMDEEK
+182 HGTWGAENMMEEEK

-203 IANKEGLRN
+203 IANKEGIRN
-212 TQNDNPS
+212 TQTDNPS
-219 FMLTVDGCPQE
+219 FMLTLDGCPQE
-230 ENGNVIGASLA
+230 ENGRVIGASLA
-241 WSGNYMMKVIANNAR
+241 WSGNYLMKIIADNSR

-261 GINEETSHYKLEP
+261 GINEEVSHYILEP

-282 FAMTYSTE
+282 LAMTYSSE

-296 RAFHRWARE
+296 RAFHRWARA
-305 YKLNQGDKE
+305 YKLNQGNKE

-326 FKVNQKGMDQMMKDM
+326 FNVNQEGMDQMMKDM

-360 PRNGGGT
+360 PRNDDKT
-367 SLGDWVVCKEKLPEG
+367 SLGDWTVCKEKLPEG
-382 IEGLLASAKE
+382 IGGLLASAKK
-392 HKIKFGIWIEP
+392 HNIKFGIWIEP

-424 NRPLSTGRGGTQV
+424 IRPLTTGRGGSQV

-442 NPKVQDF
+442 NPEVQDF
-449 VFGVVDNL
+449 VFGVVDKL
-457 MTKYPEIA
+457 MTEYPEIA

-473 GLMNYGSPYLPKD
+473 ALMNYGSHYLPSQ

-491 YINYHKGM
+491 YIEYHRGM
-499 NNVLERIRAKYPN
+499 NKVLERIRAKYPN
-512 VVMQAC
+512 LVIQAC
-518 ASGGGRINYG
+518 ASGGGRVNYG
-528 FLPYFEEFWTSDDTD
+528 FLPYFNEFWTSDDTD

-566 VSANKNHQ
+566 VSANRNHQ
-574 TGRIVPLKFRFDVA
+574 TGRVLPLKYRFDVA
-588 MSGRLGMEIQP
+588 MSARLGMEIQP

-609 AKRAIASYKK
+609 AGRAIAAYKK
-619 VRPIVQFGDL
+619 IRPVVQFGDL

-637 KKGISSLM
+637 KKGIASLM

-656 FVYKTEHFLNQLIPN
+656 FVYKTEHFLNQLMPDV
-671 IVLNGVDANKTYRII
+671 VLSGLDENKTYRIT
-686 DLTPANEKK
+686 DLTPENEQK
-695 PSNLDGKVISGKL
+695 PSALNGKVISGKI
-708 LKNAGL
+708 LKEAGL
-714 SVMPALKGEYSSL
+714 SVASALRAEYSSL
-727 ALLLEEVK
+727 ALLFEVVD

>member
-1 MDLILMKRKILGMFL
+1 MLLLG
-16 LVALTVGN
+16 ALSAGTLA
-24 VYAKDYLVSTRNTS
+24 AKDYLVSTRHTS

-44 EGKQAMFQYYG
+44 EGKQARFQYYG
-55 TKISENE
+55 TRIAENE
-62 INGIY
+62 IDGIY
-67 DAGLAY
+67 NAGLAY
-73 WADTYPCFGIHSYGE
+73 WAETYPCFGISSYGE

-95 NDGNMSVDLAVEVVR
+95 SDGNMSVDLVVEGVR
-110 QYSEED
+110 QYSDEEA
-116 TDITEVTMKDKVYP
+116 DITEITLKDKVYP

-157 KPLTMYKFASV
+157 KALTLYKFASA

-182 HGTWGAENMMDEEK
+182 HGTWGAENMMEEEK

-203 IANKEGLRN
+203 IANKEGIRN
-212 TQNDNPS
+212 TQTDNPS
-219 FMLTVDGCPQE
+219 FMLTLDGCPQE
-230 ENGNVIGASLA
+230 ENGRVIGASLA
-241 WSGNYMMKVIANNAR
+241 WSGNYLMKIIADNSR

-261 GINEETSHYKLEP
+261 GINEEVSHYILEP

-282 FAMTYSTE
+282 LAMTYSSE

-296 RAFHRWARE
+296 RAFHRWARA
-305 YKLNQGDKE
+305 YKLNQGNKE

-326 FKVNQKGMDQMMKDM
+326 FNVNQEGMDQMMKDM

-360 PRNGGGT
+360 PRNDDKT
-367 SLGDWVVCKEKLPEG
+367 SLGDWTVCKEKLPEG
-382 IEGLLASAKE
+382 IGGLLASAKK
-392 HKIKFGIWIEP
+392 HNIKFGIWIEP

-424 NRPLSTGRGGTQV
+424 NRPLTTGRGGSQV

-442 NPKVQDF
+442 NPEVQDF
-449 VFGVVDNL
+449 VFGVVDKL
-457 MTKYPEIA
+457 MTEYPEIA

-473 GLMNYGSPYLPKD
+473 ALMNYGSHYLPNQ

-491 YINYHKGM
+491 YIEYHRGM
-499 NNVLERIRAKYPN
+499 NKVLERIRAKYPN
-512 VVMQAC
+512 LVIQAC
-518 ASGGGRINYG
+518 ASGGGRVNYG
-528 FLPYFEEFWTSDDTD
+528 FLPYFNEFWTSDDTD

-566 VSANKNHQ
+566 VSANRNHQ
-574 TGRIVPLKFRFDVA
+574 TGRVLPLKYRFDVA
-588 MSGRLGMEIQP
+588 MSARLGMEIQP

-609 AKRAIASYKK
+609 AGRAIAAYKK
-619 VRPIVQFGDL
+619 IRPVVQFGDL

-637 KKGISSLM
+637 KKGIASLM

-656 FVYKTEHFLNQLIPN
+656 FVYKTEHFLNQLMPDV
-671 IVLNGVDANKTYRII
+671 VLSGLDENKTYRIT
-686 DLTPANEKK
+686 DLTPENEQK
-695 PSNLDGKVISGKL
+695 SSALNGKVISGKI
-708 LKNAGL
+708 LKEAGL
-714 SVMPALKGEYSSL
+714 SVASALRAEYSSL
-727 ALLLEEVK
+727 ALLFEVVD

>member
-1 MDLILMKRKILGMFL
+1 MNGKFLGL
-16 LVALTVGN
+16 LLLGALSAGTLS
-24 VYAKDYLVSTRNTS
+24 AKDYLVSTRHTS

-44 EGKQAMFQYYG
+44 EGKQARFQYYG
-55 TKISENE
+55 TRIAENE
-62 INGIY
+62 IDGIY
-67 DAGLAY
+67 NAGLAY
-73 WADTYPCFGIHSYGE
+73 WAETYPCFGISSYGE

-95 NDGNMSVDLAVEVVR
+95 SDGNMSVDLVVEGVR
-110 QYSEED
+110 QYSDEEA
-116 TDITEVTMKDKVYP
+116 DITEITLKDKVYP

-157 KPLTMYKFASV
+157 KALTLYKFASA

-182 HGTWGAENMMDEEK
+182 HGTWGAENMMEEEK

-203 IANKEGLRN
+203 IANKEGIRN
-212 TQNDNPS
+212 TQTDNPS
-219 FMLTVDGCPQE
+219 FMLTLDGCPQE
-230 ENGNVIGASLA
+230 ENGRVIGASLA
-241 WSGNYMMKVIANNAR
+241 WSGNYLMKIIADNSR

-261 GINEETSHYKLEP
+261 GINEEVSHYILEP

-282 FAMTYSTE
+282 LAMTYSSE

-296 RAFHRWARE
+296 RAFHRWARV
-305 YKLNQGDKE
+305 YKLNQGNKE

-326 FKVNQKGMDQMMKDM
+326 FNVNQEGMDQMMKDM

-360 PRNGGGT
+360 PRNDDKT
-367 SLGDWVVCKEKLPEG
+367 SLGDWTVCKEKLPEG
-382 IEGLLASAKE
+382 IGGLLASAKK
-392 HKIKFGIWIEP
+392 HNIKFGIWIEP

-424 NRPLSTGRGGTQV
+424 NRPLTTGRGGSQV

-442 NPKVQDF
+442 NPEVQDF
-449 VFGVVDNL
+449 VFGVVDKL
-457 MTKYPEIA
+457 MTEYPEIA

-473 GLMNYGSPYLPKD
+473 ALMNYGSHYLPNQ

-491 YINYHKGM
+491 YIEYHRGM
-499 NNVLERIRAKYPN
+499 NKVLERIRAKYPN
-512 VVMQAC
+512 LVIQAC
-518 ASGGGRINYG
+518 ASGGGRVNYG
-528 FLPYFEEFWTSDDTD
+528 FLPYFNEFWTSDDTD

-566 VSANKNHQ
+566 VSANRNHQ
-574 TGRIVPLKFRFDVA
+574 TGRVLPLKYRFDVA
-588 MSGRLGMEIQP
+588 MSARLGMEIQP

-609 AKRAIASYKK
+609 AGRAIAAYKK
-619 VRPIVQFGDL
+619 IRPVVQFGDL

-637 KKGISSLM
+637 KKGIASLM

-656 FVYKTEHFLNQLIPN
+656 FVYKTEHFLNQLMPDV
-671 IVLNGVDANKTYRII
+671 VLSGLDENKTYRIT
-686 DLTPANEKK
+686 DLTPENEQK
-695 PSNLDGKVISGKL
+695 PSALNGKVISGKI
-708 LKNAGL
+708 LKEAGL
-714 SVMPALKGEYSSL
+714 SVASALRAEYSSL
-727 ALLLEEVK
+727 ALLFEVVD

>member
-1 MDLILMKRKILGMFL
+1 MNGKFLGL
-16 LVALTVGN
+16 LLLGALSAGALS
-24 VYAKDYLVSTRNTS
+24 AKDYLVSTRHTS

-44 EGKQAMFQYYG
+44 EGKQARFQYYG
-55 TKISENE
+55 TKIAENE
-62 INGIY
+62 IDGIY
-67 DAGLAY
+67 NAGLAY
-73 WADTYPCFGIHSYGE
+73 WAETYPCFGISSYGE

-95 NDGNMSVDLAVEVVR
+95 SDGNMSVDLVVEGVR
-110 QYSEED
+110 QYSDEEA
-116 TDITEVTMKDKVYP
+116 DITEITLKDKVYP
-130 LVVKQYYKAYKGTDV
+130 LVVKQYYKAYKGTDI

-157 KPLTMYKFASV
+157 KALTLYKFASA

-182 HGTWGAENMMDEEK
+182 HGTWGAENMMEEEK

-203 IANKEGLRN
+203 IANKEGIRN
-212 TQNDNPS
+212 TQTDNPS
-219 FMLTVDGCPQE
+219 FMLTLDGCPQE
-230 ENGNVIGASLA
+230 ENGRVIGASLA
-241 WSGNYMMKVIANNAR
+241 WSGNYLMKIIADNSR

-261 GINEETSHYKLEP
+261 GINEEVSHYILEP

-282 FAMTYSTE
+282 LAMTYSSE

-296 RAFHRWARE
+296 RAFHRWARA
-305 YKLNQGDKE
+305 YKLNQGNKE

-326 FKVNQKGMDQMMKDM
+326 FNVNQEGMDQMMKDM

-360 PRNGGGT
+360 PRNDDKT
-367 SLGDWVVCKEKLPEG
+367 SLGDWTVCKEKLPEG
-382 IEGLLASAKE
+382 IGGLLASAKK
-392 HKIKFGIWIEP
+392 HNIKFGIWIEP

-424 NRPLSTGRGGTQV
+424 NRPLTTGRGGSQV

-442 NPKVQDF
+442 NPEVQDF
-449 VFGVVDNL
+449 VFGVVDKL
-457 MTKYPEIA
+457 MTEYPEIA

-473 GLMNYGSPYLPKD
+473 ALMNYGSHYLPSQ

-491 YINYHKGM
+491 YIEYHRGM
-499 NNVLERIRAKYPN
+499 NKVLERIRAKYPN
-512 VVMQAC
+512 LVIQAC
-518 ASGGGRINYG
+518 ASGGGRVNYG
-528 FLPYFEEFWTSDDTD
+528 FLPYFNEFWTSDDTD

-566 VSANKNHQ
+566 VSANRNHQ
-574 TGRIVPLKFRFDVA
+574 TGRILPLKYRFDVA
-588 MSGRLGMEIQP
+588 MSARLGMEIQP

-609 AKRAIASYKK
+609 AGRAIAAYKK
-619 VRPIVQFGDL
+619 IRPVVQFGDL

-637 KKGISSLM
+637 KKGIASLM

-656 FVYKTEHFLNQLIPN
+656 FVYKTEHFLNQLMPDV
-671 IVLNGVDANKTYRII
+671 VLSGLDENKTYRIT
-686 DLTPANEKK
+686 DLTPENEQK
-695 PSNLDGKVISGKL
+695 PSALNGKVISGKI
-708 LKNAGL
+708 LKEAGL
-714 SVMPALKGEYSSL
+714 SVASALRAEYSSL
-727 ALLLEEVK
+727 ALLFEVVD

>member
-1 MDLILMKRKILGMFL
+1 MLLLG
-16 LVALTVGN
+16 ALSAGTLA
-24 VYAKDYLVSTRNTS
+24 AKDYLVSTRHTS

-44 EGKQAMFQYYG
+44 EGKQARFQYYG
-55 TKISENE
+55 TKIAENE
-62 INGIY
+62 IDGIY
-67 DAGLAY
+67 NAGLAY
-73 WADTYPCFGIHSYGE
+73 WAETYPCFGISSYGE

-95 NDGNMSVDLAVEVVR
+95 SDGNMSVDLVVEGVR
-110 QYSEED
+110 QYSDEEA
-116 TDITEVTMKDKVYP
+116 DITEITLKDKVYP

-157 KPLTMYKFASV
+157 KALTLYKFASA

-182 HGTWGAENMMDEEK
+182 HGTWGAENMMEEEK

-203 IANKEGLRN
+203 IANKEGIRN
-212 TQNDNPS
+212 TQTDNPS
-219 FMLTVDGCPQE
+219 FMLTLDGCPQE
-230 ENGNVIGASLA
+230 ENGRVIGASLA
-241 WSGNYMMKVIANNAR
+241 WSGNYLMKIIADNSR

-261 GINEETSHYKLEP
+261 GINEEVSHYILEP

-282 FAMTYSTE
+282 LAMTYSSE

-296 RAFHRWARE
+296 RAFHRWARA
-305 YKLNQGDKE
+305 YKLNQGNKE

-326 FKVNQKGMDQMMKDM
+326 FNVNQEGMDQMMKDM

-360 PRNGGGT
+360 PRNDDKT
-367 SLGDWVVCKEKLPEG
+367 SLGDWTVCKEKLPEG
-382 IEGLLASAKE
+382 IGGLLASAKK
-392 HKIKFGIWIEP
+392 HNIKFGIWIEP

-424 NRPLSTGRGGTQV
+424 NRPLTTGRGGSQV

-442 NPKVQDF
+442 NPEVQDF
-449 VFGVVDNL
+449 VFGVVDKL
-457 MTKYPEIA
+457 MTEYPEIA

-473 GLMNYGSPYLPKD
+473 ALMNYGSHYLPSQ

-491 YINYHKGM
+491 YIEYHRGM
-499 NNVLERIRAKYPN
+499 NKVLERIRAKYPN
-512 VVMQAC
+512 LVIQAC
-518 ASGGGRINYG
+518 ASGGGRVNYG
-528 FLPYFEEFWTSDDTD
+528 FLPYFNEFWTSDDTD

-566 VSANKNHQ
+566 VSANRNHQ
-574 TGRIVPLKFRFDVA
+574 TGRVLPLKYRFDVA
-588 MSGRLGMEIQP
+588 MSARLGMEIQP

-609 AKRAIASYKK
+609 AGRAIAAYKK
-619 VRPIVQFGDL
+619 IRPVVQFGDL

-637 KKGISSLM
+637 KKGIASLM

-656 FVYKTEHFLNQLIPN
+656 FVYKTEHFLNQLMPDV
-671 IVLNGVDANKTYRII
+671 VLSGLDENKTYRIT
-686 DLTPANEKK
+686 DLTPENEQK
-695 PSNLDGKVISGKL
+695 PSALNGKVISGKI
-708 LKNAGL
+708 LKEAGL
-714 SVMPALKGEYSSL
+714 SVASALRAEYSSL
-727 ALLLEEVK
+727 ALLFEVVD

>member
-1 MDLILMKRKILGMFL
+1 MNGKFLGL
-16 LVALTVGN
+16 LLLGALSAGALS
-24 VYAKDYLVSTRNTS
+24 AKDYLVSTRHTS

-44 EGKQAMFQYYG
+44 EGKQARFQYYG
-55 TKISENE
+55 TRIAENE
-62 INGIY
+62 IDGIY
-67 DAGLAY
+67 NAGLAY
-73 WADTYPCFGIHSYGE
+73 WAETYPCFGISSYGE

-95 NDGNMSVDLAVEVVR
+95 SDGNMSVDLVVEGVR
-110 QYSEED
+110 QYSDEES
-116 TDITEVTMKDKVYP
+116 DITEITLKDKVYP
-130 LVVKQYYKAYKGTDV
+130 LVVKQYYKAYKGTDI

-157 KPLTMYKFASV
+157 KALTLYKFASA

-182 HGTWGAENMMDEEK
+182 HGTWGAENMMEEEK

-203 IANKEGLRN
+203 IANKEGIRN
-212 TQNDNPS
+212 TQTDNPS
-219 FMLTVDGCPQE
+219 FMLTLDGCPQE
-230 ENGNVIGASLA
+230 ENGRVIGASLA
-241 WSGNYMMKVIANNAR
+241 WSGNYLMKIIADNSR

-261 GINEETSHYKLEP
+261 GINEEVSHYILEP

-282 FAMTYSTE
+282 LAMTYSSE

-296 RAFHRWARE
+296 RAFHRWARA
-305 YKLNQGDKE
+305 YKLNQGNKE

-326 FKVNQKGMDQMMKDM
+326 FNVNQEGMDQMMKDM

-360 PRNGGGT
+360 PRNNDKT
-367 SLGDWVVCKEKLPEG
+367 SLGDWTVCREKLPEG
-382 IEGLLASAKE
+382 IGGLLASAKK
-392 HKIKFGIWIEP
+392 HNIKFGIWIEP

-424 NRPLSTGRGGTQV
+424 NRPLTTGRGGSQV

-442 NPKVQDF
+442 NPEVQDF
-449 VFGVVDNL
+449 VFGVVDKL
-457 MTKYPEIA
+457 MTEYPEIA

-473 GLMNYGSPYLPKD
+473 ALMNYGSHYLPNQ

-491 YINYHKGM
+491 YIEYHRGM
-499 NNVLERIRAKYPN
+499 NKVLERIRAKYPN
-512 VVMQAC
+512 LVIQAC
-518 ASGGGRINYG
+518 ASGGGRVNYG
-528 FLPYFEEFWTSDDTD
+528 FLPYFNEFWTSDDTD

-566 VSANKNHQ
+566 VSANRNHQ
-574 TGRIVPLKFRFDVA
+574 TGRVLPLKYRFDVA
-588 MSGRLGMEIQP
+588 MSARLGMEIQP

-609 AKRAIASYKK
+609 AGRAIAAYKK
-619 VRPIVQFGDL
+619 IRPVVQFGDL

-637 KKGISSLM
+637 KKGIASLM

-656 FVYKTEHFLNQLIPN
+656 FVYKTEHFLNQLMPDV
-671 IVLNGVDANKTYRII
+671 VLSGLDENKTYRIT
-686 DLTPANEKK
+686 DLTPENEQK
-695 PSNLDGKVISGKL
+695 PSALNGKVISGKI
-708 LKNAGL
+708 LKEAGL
-714 SVMPALKGEYSSL
+714 SVASALRTEYSSL
-727 ALLLEEVK
+727 ALLFEVVD

>member
-1 MDLILMKRKILGMFL
+1 MNGKFLGL
-16 LVALTVGN
+16 LLLGALSAGTLS
-24 VYAKDYLVSTRNTS
+24 AKDYLVSTRHTS

-44 EGKQAMFQYYG
+44 EGKQARFQYYG
-55 TKISENE
+55 TRIAENE
-62 INGIY
+62 IDGIY
-67 DAGLAY
+67 NAGLAY
-73 WADTYPCFGIHSYGE
+73 WAETYPCFGISSYGE

-95 NDGNMSVDLAVEVVR
+95 SDGNMSVDLVVEGVR
-110 QYSEED
+110 QYSDEEA
-116 TDITEVTMKDKVYP
+116 DITEITLKDKVYP

-157 KPLTMYKFASV
+157 KALTLYKFASA

-182 HGTWGAENMMDEEK
+182 HGTWGAENMMEEEK

-203 IANKEGLRN
+203 IANKEGIRN
-212 TQNDNPS
+212 TQTDNPS
-219 FMLTVDGCPQE
+219 FMLTLDGCPQE
-230 ENGNVIGASLA
+230 ENGRVIGASLA
-241 WSGNYMMKVIANNAR
+241 WSGNYLMKIIADNSR

-261 GINEETSHYKLEP
+261 GINEEVSHYILEP

-282 FAMTYSTE
+282 LAMTYSSE

-296 RAFHRWARE
+296 RAFHRWARA
-305 YKLNQGDKE
+305 YKLNQGNKE

-326 FKVNQKGMDQMMKDM
+326 FNVNQEGMDQMMKDM

-360 PRNGGGT
+360 PRNDDKT
-367 SLGDWVVCKEKLPEG
+367 SLGDWTVCKEKLPEG
-382 IEGLLASAKE
+382 IGGLLTSAKK
-392 HKIKFGIWIEP
+392 HNIKFGIWIEP

-424 NRPLSTGRGGTQV
+424 NRPLTTGRGGSQV

-442 NPKVQDF
+442 NPEVQDF
-449 VFGVVDNL
+449 VFGVVDKL
-457 MTKYPEIA
+457 MTEYPEIA

-473 GLMNYGSPYLPKD
+473 ALMNYGSHYLPSQ

-491 YINYHKGM
+491 YIEYHRGM
-499 NNVLERIRAKYPN
+499 NKVLERIRAKYPN
-512 VVMQAC
+512 LVIQAC
-518 ASGGGRINYG
+518 ASGGGRVNYG
-528 FLPYFEEFWTSDDTD
+528 FLPYFNEFWTSDDTD

-566 VSANKNHQ
+566 VSANRNHQ
-574 TGRIVPLKFRFDVA
+574 TGRVLPLKYRFDVA
-588 MSGRLGMEIQP
+588 MSARLGMEIQP

-609 AKRAIASYKK
+609 AGRAIAAYKK
-619 VRPIVQFGDL
+619 IRPVVQFGDL

-637 KKGISSLM
+637 KKGIASLM

-656 FVYKTEHFLNQLIPN
+656 FVYKTEHFLNQLMPDV
-671 IVLNGVDANKTYRII
+671 VLSGLDENKTYRIT
-686 DLTPANEKK
+686 DLTPENEQK
-695 PSNLDGKVISGKL
+695 SSALNGKVISGKI
-708 LKNAGL
+708 LKEAGL
-714 SVMPALKGEYSSL
+714 SVASALRAEYSSL
-727 ALLLEEVK
+727 ALLFEVVD

>member
-1 MDLILMKRKILGMFL
+1 MNGKFLGL
-16 LVALTVGN
+16 LLLGALSAGTLS
-24 VYAKDYLVSTRNTS
+24 AKDYLVSTRHTS

-44 EGKQAMFQYYG
+44 EGKQARFQYYG
-55 TKISENE
+55 TRIAENE
-62 INGIY
+62 IDGIY
-67 DAGLAY
+67 NAGLAY
-73 WADTYPCFGIHSYGE
+73 WAETYPCFGISSYGE

-95 NDGNMSVDLAVEVVR
+95 SDGNMSVDLVVEGVR
-110 QYSEED
+110 QYSDEEA
-116 TDITEVTMKDKVYP
+116 DITEITLKDKVYP

-157 KPLTMYKFASV
+157 KALSLYKFASA

-182 HGTWGAENMMDEEK
+182 HGTWGAENMMEEEK

-203 IANKEGLRN
+203 IANKEGIRN
-212 TQNDNPS
+212 TQTDNPS
-219 FMLTVDGCPQE
+219 FMLTLDGCPQE
-230 ENGNVIGASLA
+230 ENGRVIGASLA
-241 WSGNYMMKVIANNAR
+241 WSGNYLMKIIADNSR

-261 GINEETSHYKLEP
+261 GINEEVSHYILEP

-282 FAMTYSTE
+282 LAMTYSSE

-296 RAFHRWARE
+296 RAFHRWARA
-305 YKLNQGDKE
+305 YKLNQGNKE

-326 FKVNQKGMDQMMKDM
+326 FNVNQEGMDQMMKDM

-360 PRNGGGT
+360 PRNDDKT
-367 SLGDWVVCKEKLPEG
+367 SLGDWTVCKEKLPEG
-382 IEGLLASAKE
+382 IGGLLASAKK
-392 HKIKFGIWIEP
+392 HNIKFGIWIEP

-424 NRPLSTGRGGTQV
+424 NRPLTTGRGGSQV

-442 NPKVQDF
+442 NPEVQDF
-449 VFGVVDNL
+449 VFGVVDKL
-457 MTKYPEIA
+457 MTEYPEIA

-473 GLMNYGSPYLPKD
+473 ALMNYGSHYLPSQ

-491 YINYHKGM
+491 YIEYHRGM
-499 NNVLERIRAKYPN
+499 NKVLERIRAKYPN
-512 VVMQAC
+512 LVIQAC
-518 ASGGGRINYG
+518 ASGGGRVNYG
-528 FLPYFEEFWTSDDTD
+528 FLPYFNEFWTSDDTD

-566 VSANKNHQ
+566 VSANRNHQ
-574 TGRIVPLKFRFDVA
+574 TGRVLPLKYRFDVA
-588 MSGRLGMEIQP
+588 MSARLGMEIQP

-609 AKRAIASYKK
+609 AGRAIAAYKK
-619 VRPIVQFGDL
+619 IRPVVQFGDL

-637 KKGISSLM
+637 KKGIASLM
-645 YATPEKDKAVL
+645 YATSEKDKAVL
-656 FVYKTEHFLNQLIPN
+656 FVYKTEHFLNQLMPDV
-671 IVLNGVDANKTYRII
+671 VLSGLDENKTYRIT
-686 DLTPANEKK
+686 DLTPENEQK
-695 PSNLDGKVISGKL
+695 PSALNGKVISGKI
-708 LKNAGL
+708 LKEAGL
-714 SVMPALKGEYSSL
+714 SVASALRAEYSSL
-727 ALLLEEVK
+727 ALLFEVVD

>member
-1 MDLILMKRKILGMFL
+1 MLLLG
-16 LVALTVGN
+16 ALSAGTLS
-24 VYAKDYLVSTRNTS
+24 AKDYLVSTRHTS

-44 EGKQAMFQYYG
+44 EGKQARFQYYG
-55 TKISENE
+55 TRIAENE
-62 INGIY
+62 IDGIY
-67 DAGLAY
+67 NAGLAY
-73 WADTYPCFGIHSYGE
+73 WAETYPCFGISSYGE

-95 NDGNMSVDLAVEVVR
+95 SDGNMSVDLVVEGVR
-110 QYSEED
+110 QYSDEEA
-116 TDITEVTMKDKVYP
+116 DITEITLKDKVYP
-130 LVVKQYYKAYKGTDV
+130 LVVKQYYKAYKGTDI

-157 KPLTMYKFASV
+157 KALTLYKFASA

-182 HGTWGAENMMDEEK
+182 HGTWGAENMMEEEK

-203 IANKEGLRN
+203 IANKEGIRN
-212 TQNDNPS
+212 TQTDNPS
-219 FMLTVDGCPQE
+219 FMLTLDGCPQE
-230 ENGNVIGASLA
+230 ENGRVIGASLA
-241 WSGNYMMKVIANNAR
+241 WSGNYLMKIIADNSR

-261 GINEETSHYKLEP
+261 GINEEVSHYILEP

-282 FAMTYSTE
+282 LAMTYSSE

-296 RAFHRWARE
+296 RAFHRWARA
-305 YKLNQGDKE
+305 YKLNQGNKE

-326 FKVNQKGMDQMMKDM
+326 FNVNQEGMDQMMKDM

-360 PRNGGGT
+360 PRNDDKT
-367 SLGDWVVCKEKLPEG
+367 SLGDWTVCKEKLPEG
-382 IEGLLASAKE
+382 IGGLLASAKK
-392 HKIKFGIWIEP
+392 HNIKFGIWIEP

-424 NRPLSTGRGGTQV
+424 NRPLTTGRGGSQV

-442 NPKVQDF
+442 NPEVQDF
-449 VFGVVDNL
+449 VFGVVDKL
-457 MTKYPEIA
+457 MTEYPEIA

-473 GLMNYGSPYLPKD
+473 ALMNYGSHYLPNQ

-491 YINYHKGM
+491 YIEYHRGM
-499 NNVLERIRAKYPN
+499 NKVLERIRAKYPN
-512 VVMQAC
+512 LVIQAC
-518 ASGGGRINYG
+518 ASGGGRVNYG
-528 FLPYFEEFWTSDDTD
+528 FLPYFNEFWTSDDTD

-566 VSANKNHQ
+566 VSANRNHQ
-574 TGRIVPLKFRFDVA
+574 TGRVLPLKYRFDVA
-588 MSGRLGMEIQP
+588 MSARLGMEIQP

-609 AKRAIASYKK
+609 AGRAIAAYKK
-619 VRPIVQFGDL
+619 IRPVVQFGDL

-637 KKGISSLM
+637 KKGIASLM

-656 FVYKTEHFLNQLIPN
+656 FVYKTEHFLNQLMPDV
-671 IVLNGVDANKTYRII
+671 VLSGLDENKTYRIT
-686 DLTPANEKK
+686 DLTPENEQK
-695 PSNLDGKVISGKL
+695 PSALNGKVISGKI
-708 LKNAGL
+708 LKEAGL
-714 SVMPALKGEYSSL
+714 SVASALRAEYSSL
-727 ALLLEEVK
+727 ALLFEVVD

>member
-1 MDLILMKRKILGMFL
+1 MNGKFLGL
-16 LVALTVGN
+16 LLLGALSAGTLA
-24 VYAKDYLVSTRNTS
+24 AKDYLVSTRHTS

-44 EGKQAMFQYYG
+44 EGKQARFQYYG
-55 TKISENE
+55 TRIAENE
-62 INGIY
+62 IDGIY
-67 DAGLAY
+67 NAGLAY
-73 WADTYPCFGIHSYGE
+73 WAETYPCFGISSYGE

-95 NDGNMSVDLAVEVVR
+95 SDGNMSVDLVVEGVR
-110 QYSEED
+110 QYSDEEA
-116 TDITEVTMKDKVYP
+116 DITEITLKDKVYP

-157 KPLTMYKFASV
+157 KALTLYKFASA

-182 HGTWGAENMMDEEK
+182 HGTWGAENMMEEEK

-203 IANKEGLRN
+203 IANKEGIRN
-212 TQNDNPS
+212 TQTDNPS
-219 FMLTVDGCPQE
+219 FMLTLDGCPQE
-230 ENGNVIGASLA
+230 ENGRVIGASLA
-241 WSGNYMMKVIANNAR
+241 WSGNYLMKIIADNSR

-261 GINEETSHYKLEP
+261 GINEEVSHYILEP

-282 FAMTYSTE
+282 LAMTYSSE

-296 RAFHRWARE
+296 RAFHRWARA
-305 YKLNQGDKE
+305 YKLNQGNKE

-326 FKVNQKGMDQMMKDM
+326 FNVNQEGMDQMMKDM

-360 PRNGGGT
+360 PRNNDKT
-367 SLGDWVVCKEKLPEG
+367 SLGDWTVCKEKLPEG
-382 IEGLLASAKE
+382 IGGLLASAKK
-392 HKIKFGIWIEP
+392 HNIKFGIWIEP
-403 EMANTKS
+403 EMVNTKS

-424 NRPLSTGRGGTQV
+424 NRPLTTGRGGSQV

-442 NPKVQDF
+442 NPEVQDF
-449 VFGVVDNL
+449 VFGVVDKL
-457 MTKYPEIA
+457 MTEYPEIA

-473 GLMNYGSPYLPKD
+473 ALMNYGSHYLPSQ

-491 YINYHKGM
+491 YIEYHRGM
-499 NNVLERIRAKYPN
+499 NKVLERIRAKYPN
-512 VVMQAC
+512 LVIQAC
-518 ASGGGRINYG
+518 ASGGGRVNYS
-528 FLPYFEEFWTSDDTD
+528 FLPYFNEFWTSDDTD

-566 VSANKNHQ
+566 VSANRNHQ
-574 TGRIVPLKFRFDVA
+574 TGRVLPLKYRFDVA
-588 MSGRLGMEIQP
+588 MSARLGMEIQP

-609 AKRAIASYKK
+609 AGRAIAAYKK
-619 VRPIVQFGDL
+619 IRPVVQFGDL

-637 KKGISSLM
+637 KKGIASLM

-656 FVYKTEHFLNQLIPN
+656 FVYKTEHFLNQLMPDV
-671 IVLNGVDANKTYRII
+671 VLSGLDENKTYRIT
-686 DLTPANEKK
+686 DLTPENEQK
-695 PSNLDGKVISGKL
+695 PSALNGKVISGKI
-708 LKNAGL
+708 LKEAGL
-714 SVMPALKGEYSSL
+714 SVASALRAEYSSL
-727 ALLLEEVK
+727 ALLFEVVD

>member
-1 MDLILMKRKILGMFL
+1 MNGKFLGL
-16 LVALTVGN
+16 LLLGALSAGTLA
-24 VYAKDYLVSTRNTS
+24 AKDYLVSTRHTS

-44 EGKQAMFQYYG
+44 EGKQARFQYYG
-55 TKISENE
+55 TRIAENE
-62 INGIY
+62 IDGIY
-67 DAGLAY
+67 NAGLAY
-73 WADTYPCFGIHSYGE
+73 WAETYPCFGISSYGE

-95 NDGNMSVDLAVEVVR
+95 SDGNMSVDLVVEGVR
-110 QYSEED
+110 QYSDEEA
-116 TDITEVTMKDKVYP
+116 DITEITLKDKVYP

-157 KPLTMYKFASV
+157 KALTLYKFASA

-182 HGTWGAENMMDEEK
+182 HGTWGAENMMEEEK

-203 IANKEGLRN
+203 IANKEGIRN
-212 TQNDNPS
+212 TQTDNPS
-219 FMLTVDGCPQE
+219 FMLTLDGCPQE
-230 ENGNVIGASLA
+230 ENGRVIGASLA
-241 WSGNYMMKVIANNAR
+241 WSGNYLMKIIADNSR

-261 GINEETSHYKLEP
+261 GINEEVSHYILEP

-282 FAMTYSTE
+282 LAMTYSSE

-296 RAFHRWARE
+296 RAFHRWARA
-305 YKLNQGDKE
+305 YKLNQGNKE

-326 FKVNQKGMDQMMKDM
+326 FNVNQEGMDQMMKDM

-360 PRNGGGT
+360 PRNDDKT
-367 SLGDWVVCKEKLPEG
+367 SLGDWTVCKEKLPEG
-382 IEGLLASAKE
+382 IGGLLASAKK
-392 HKIKFGIWIEP
+392 HNIKFGIWIEP

-424 NRPLSTGRGGTQV
+424 NRPLTTGRGGSQV

-442 NPKVQDF
+442 NPEVQDF
-449 VFGVVDNL
+449 VFGVVDKL
-457 MTKYPEIA
+457 MTEYPEIA

-473 GLMNYGSPYLPKD
+473 ALMNYGSHYLPNQ

-491 YINYHKGM
+491 YIEYHRGM
-499 NNVLERIRAKYPN
+499 NKVLERIRAKYPN
-512 VVMQAC
+512 LVIQAC
-518 ASGGGRINYG
+518 ASGGGRVNYG
-528 FLPYFEEFWTSDDTD
+528 FLPYFNEFWTSDDTD

-566 VSANKNHQ
+566 VSANRNHQ
-574 TGRIVPLKFRFDVA
+574 TGRVLPLKYRFDVA
-588 MSGRLGMEIQP
+588 MSARLGMEIQP

-609 AKRAIASYKK
+609 AGRAIAAYKK
-619 VRPIVQFGDL
+619 IRPVVQFGDL

-637 KKGISSLM
+637 KKGIASLM
-645 YATPEKDKAVL
+645 YAAPEKDKAVL
-656 FVYKTEHFLNQLIPN
+656 FVYKTEHFLNQLMPDV
-671 IVLNGVDANKTYRII
+671 VLSGLDENKTYRIT
-686 DLTPANEKK
+686 DLTPENEQK
-695 PSNLDGKVISGKL
+695 PSALNGKVISGKI
-708 LKNAGL
+708 LKEAGL
-714 SVMPALKGEYSSL
+714 SVASALRAEYSSL
-727 ALLLEEVK
+727 ALLFEVVD

>member
-1 MDLILMKRKILGMFL
+1 MNGKFLGL
-16 LVALTVGN
+16 LLLGALSAGTLS
-24 VYAKDYLVSTRNTS
+24 AKDYLVSTRHTS

-44 EGKQAMFQYYG
+44 EGKQARFQYYG
-55 TKISENE
+55 TRIAENE
-62 INGIY
+62 IDGIY
-67 DAGLAY
+67 NAGLAY
-73 WADTYPCFGIHSYGE
+73 WAETYPCFGISSYGE

-95 NDGNMSVDLAVEVVR
+95 SDGNMSVDLVVEGVR
-110 QYSEED
+110 QYSDEEA
-116 TDITEVTMKDKVYP
+116 DITEITLKDKVYP
-130 LVVKQYYKAYKGTDV
+130 LVVKQYYKAYKGTDI

-157 KPLTMYKFASV
+157 KALTLYKFASA

-182 HGTWGAENMMDEEK
+182 HGTWGAENMMEEEK

-203 IANKEGLRN
+203 IANKEGIRN
-212 TQNDNPS
+212 TQTDNPS
-219 FMLTVDGCPQE
+219 FMLTLDGCPQE
-230 ENGNVIGASLA
+230 ENGRVIGASLA
-241 WSGNYMMKVIANNAR
+241 WSGNYLMKIIADNSR

-261 GINEETSHYKLEP
+261 GINEEVSHYILEP

-282 FAMTYSTE
+282 LAMTYSSE

-296 RAFHRWARE
+296 RAFHRWARA
-305 YKLNQGDKE
+305 YKLNQGNKE

-326 FKVNQKGMDQMMKDM
+326 FNVNQEGMDQMMKDM

-360 PRNGGGT
+360 PRNDDKT
-367 SLGDWVVCKEKLPEG
+367 SLGDWTVCKEKLPEG
-382 IEGLLASAKE
+382 IGGLLASAKK
-392 HKIKFGIWIEP
+392 HNIKFGIWIEP

-424 NRPLSTGRGGTQV
+424 NRPLTTGRGGSQV

-442 NPKVQDF
+442 NPEVQDF
-449 VFGVVDNL
+449 VFGVVDKL
-457 MTKYPEIA
+457 MTEYPEIA

-473 GLMNYGSPYLPKD
+473 ALMNYGSHYLPSQ

-491 YINYHKGM
+491 YIEYHRGM
-499 NNVLERIRAKYPN
+499 NKVLERIRAKYPN
-512 VVMQAC
+512 LVIQAC
-518 ASGGGRINYG
+518 ASGGGRVNYG
-528 FLPYFEEFWTSDDTD
+528 FLPYFNEFWTSDDTD

-566 VSANKNHQ
+566 VSANRNHQ
-574 TGRIVPLKFRFDVA
+574 TGRVLPLKYRFDVA
-588 MSGRLGMEIQP
+588 MSARLGMEIQP

-609 AKRAIASYKK
+609 AGRAIAAYKK
-619 VRPIVQFGDL
+619 IRPVVQFGDL

-637 KKGISSLM
+637 KKGIASLM

-656 FVYKTEHFLNQLIPN
+656 FVYKTEHFLNQLMPDV
-671 IVLNGVDANKTYRII
+671 VLSGLDENKTYRIT
-686 DLTPANEKK
+686 DLTPENEQK
-695 PSNLDGKVISGKL
+695 PSVLNGKVISGKI
-708 LKNAGL
+708 LKEAGL
-714 SVMPALKGEYSSL
+714 SVASALRAEYSSL
-727 ALLLEEVK
+727 ALLFEVVD

>member
-1 MDLILMKRKILGMFL
+1 MNGKFLGL
-16 LVALTVGN
+16 LLLGALSAGALS
-24 VYAKDYLVSTRNTS
+24 AKDYLVSTRHTS

-44 EGKQAMFQYYG
+44 EGKQARFQYYG
-55 TKISENE
+55 TKIAENE
-62 INGIY
+62 IDGIY
-67 DAGLAY
+67 NAGLAY
-73 WADTYPCFGIHSYGE
+73 WAETYPCFGISSYGE

-95 NDGNMSVDLAVEVVR
+95 SDGNMSVDLVVEGVR
-110 QYSEED
+110 QYSDEEA
-116 TDITEVTMKDKVYP
+116 DITEITLKDKVYP

-157 KPLTMYKFASV
+157 KALTLYKFVSA

-182 HGTWGAENMMDEEK
+182 HGTWGAENMMEEEK

-203 IANKEGLRN
+203 IANKEGIRN
-212 TQNDNPS
+212 TQTDNPS
-219 FMLTVDGCPQE
+219 FMLTLDGCPQE
-230 ENGNVIGASLA
+230 ENGRVIGASLA
-241 WSGNYMMKVIANNAR
+241 WSGNYLMKIIADNSR

-261 GINEETSHYKLEP
+261 GINEEVSHYILEP

-282 FAMTYSTE
+282 LAMTYSSE

-296 RAFHRWARE
+296 RAFHRWARA
-305 YKLNQGDKE
+305 YKLNQGNKE

-326 FKVNQKGMDQMMKDM
+326 FNVNQEGMDQMMKDM

-360 PRNGGGT
+360 PRNDDKT
-367 SLGDWVVCKEKLPEG
+367 SLGDWTVCKEKLPEG
-382 IEGLLASAKE
+382 IGGLLASAKK
-392 HKIKFGIWIEP
+392 HNIKFGIWIEP

-424 NRPLSTGRGGTQV
+424 NRPLTTGRGGSQV

-442 NPKVQDF
+442 NPEVQDF
-449 VFGVVDNL
+449 VFGVVDKL
-457 MTKYPEIA
+457 MTEYPEIA

-473 GLMNYGSPYLPKD
+473 ALMNYGSHYLPSQ

-491 YINYHKGM
+491 YIEYHRGM
-499 NNVLERIRAKYPN
+499 NKVLERIRAKYPN
-512 VVMQAC
+512 LVIQAC
-518 ASGGGRINYG
+518 ASGGGRVNYG
-528 FLPYFEEFWTSDDTD
+528 FLPYFNEFWTSDDTD

-566 VSANKNHQ
+566 VSANRNHQ
-574 TGRIVPLKFRFDVA
+574 TGRVLPLKYRFDVA
-588 MSGRLGMEIQP
+588 MSARLGMEIQP

-609 AKRAIASYKK
+609 AGRAIAAYKK
-619 VRPIVQFGDL
+619 IRPVVQFGDL

-637 KKGISSLM
+637 KKGIASLM

-656 FVYKTEHFLNQLIPN
+656 FVYKTEHFLNQLMPDV
-671 IVLNGVDANKTYRII
+671 VLSGLDENKTYRIT
-686 DLTPANEKK
+686 DLTPENEQK
-695 PSNLDGKVISGKL
+695 PSALNGKVISGKI
-708 LKNAGL
+708 LKEAGL
-714 SVMPALKGEYSSL
+714 SVASALRVEYSSL
-727 ALLLEEVK
+727 ALLFEVVD

>member
-1 MDLILMKRKILGMFL
+1 MNGKFLGL
-16 LVALTVGN
+16 LLLGAVSAGTLS
-24 VYAKDYLVSTRNTS
+24 AKDYLVSTRHTS

-44 EGKQAMFQYYG
+44 EGKQARFQYYG
-55 TKISENE
+55 TRIAENE
-62 INGIY
+62 IDGIY
-67 DAGLAY
+67 NAGLAY
-73 WADTYPCFGIHSYGE
+73 WAETYPCFGISSYGE

-95 NDGNMSVDLAVEVVR
+95 SDGNMSVDLVVEGVR
-110 QYSEED
+110 QYSDEEA
-116 TDITEVTMKDKVYP
+116 DITEITLKDKVYP

-157 KPLTMYKFASV
+157 KALTLYKFASA

-182 HGTWGAENMMDEEK
+182 HGTWGAENMMEEEK

-203 IANKEGLRN
+203 IANKEGIRN
-212 TQNDNPS
+212 TQTDNPS
-219 FMLTVDGCPQE
+219 FMLTLDGCPQE
-230 ENGNVIGASLA
+230 ENGRVIGASLA
-241 WSGNYMMKVIANNAR
+241 WSGNYLMKIIADNSR

-261 GINEETSHYKLEP
+261 GINEEVSHYILEP

-282 FAMTYSTE
+282 LAMTYSSE

-296 RAFHRWARE
+296 RAFHRWARA
-305 YKLNQGDKE
+305 YKLNQGNKE

-326 FKVNQKGMDQMMKDM
+326 FNVNQEGMDQMMKDM

-360 PRNGGGT
+360 PRNDDKT
-367 SLGDWVVCKEKLPEG
+367 SLGDWTVCKEKLPEG
-382 IEGLLASAKE
+382 IGGLLASAKK
-392 HKIKFGIWIEP
+392 HNIKFGIWIEP

-424 NRPLSTGRGGTQV
+424 NRPLTTGRGGSQV

-442 NPKVQDF
+442 NPEVQDF
-449 VFGVVDNL
+449 VFGVVDKL
-457 MTKYPEIA
+457 MTEYPEIA

-473 GLMNYGSPYLPKD
+473 ALMNYGSHYLPSQ

-491 YINYHKGM
+491 YIEYHRGM
-499 NNVLERIRAKYPN
+499 NKVLERIRAKYPN
-512 VVMQAC
+512 LVIQAC
-518 ASGGGRINYG
+518 ASGGGRVNYG
-528 FLPYFEEFWTSDDTD
+528 FLPYFNEFWTSDDTD

-566 VSANKNHQ
+566 VSANRNHQ
-574 TGRIVPLKFRFDVA
+574 TGRVLPLKYRFDVA
-588 MSGRLGMEIQP
+588 MSARLGMEIQP

-609 AKRAIASYKK
+609 AGRAIAAYKK
-619 VRPIVQFGDL
+619 IRPVVQFGDL

-637 KKGISSLM
+637 KKGIASLM

-656 FVYKTEHFLNQLIPN
+656 FVYKTEHFLNQLMPDV
-671 IVLNGVDANKTYRII
+671 VLSGLDENKTYRIT
-686 DLTPANEKK
+686 DLTPENEQK
-695 PSNLDGKVISGKL
+695 PSALNGKVISGKI
-708 LKNAGL
+708 LKEAGL
-714 SVMPALKGEYSSL
+714 SVASALRAEYSSL
-727 ALLLEEVK
+727 ALLFEVVD

>member
-1 MDLILMKRKILGMFL
+1 MNGKFLGL
-16 LVALTVGN
+16 LLLGALSAGTLS
-24 VYAKDYLVSTRNTS
+24 AKDYLVSTRHTS

-44 EGKQAMFQYYG
+44 EGKQARFQYYG
-55 TKISENE
+55 TRIAENE
-62 INGIY
+62 IDGIY
-67 DAGLAY
+67 NAGLAY
-73 WADTYPCFGIHSYGE
+73 WAETYPCFGISSYGE

-95 NDGNMSVDLAVEVVR
+95 SDGNMSVDLVVEGVR
-110 QYSEED
+110 QYSDEEA
-116 TDITEVTMKDKVYP
+116 DITEITLKDKVYP

-157 KPLTMYKFASV
+157 KALTLYKFASA

-182 HGTWGAENMMDEEK
+182 HGTWGAENMMEEEK

-203 IANKEGLRN
+203 IANKEGIRN
-212 TQNDNPS
+212 TQTDNPS
-219 FMLTVDGCPQE
+219 FMLTLDGCPQE
-230 ENGNVIGASLA
+230 ENGRVIGASLA
-241 WSGNYMMKVIANNAR
+241 WSGNYLMKIIADNSR

-261 GINEETSHYKLEP
+261 GINEEVSHYILEP

-282 FAMTYSTE
+282 LAMTYSSE

-296 RAFHRWARE
+296 RAFHRWARA
-305 YKLNQGDKE
+305 YKLNQGNKE

-326 FKVNQKGMDQMMKDM
+326 FNVNQEGMDQMMKDM

-360 PRNGGGT
+360 PRNDDKT
-367 SLGDWVVCKEKLPEG
+367 SLGDWTVCKEKLPEG
-382 IEGLLASAKE
+382 IGGLLASAKK
-392 HKIKFGIWIEP
+392 HNIKFGIWIEP

-424 NRPLSTGRGGTQV
+424 NRPLTTGRGGSQV

-442 NPKVQDF
+442 NPEVQDF
-449 VFGVVDNL
+449 VFGVVDKL
-457 MTKYPEIA
+457 MTEYPEIA

-473 GLMNYGSPYLPKD
+473 ALMNYGSHYLPNQ

-491 YINYHKGM
+491 YIEYHRGM
-499 NNVLERIRAKYPN
+499 NKVLERIRAKYPN
-512 VVMQAC
+512 LVIQAC
-518 ASGGGRINYG
+518 ASGGGRVNYG
-528 FLPYFEEFWTSDDTD
+528 FLPYFNEFWTSDDTD

-553 VSNFYPSIAMASH
+553 VSNIYPSIAMASH
-566 VSANKNHQ
+566 VSANRNHQ
-574 TGRIVPLKFRFDVA
+574 TGRVLPLKYRFDVA
-588 MSGRLGMEIQP
+588 MSARLGMEIQP

-609 AKRAIASYKK
+609 AGRAIAAYKK
-619 VRPIVQFGDL
+619 IRPVVQFGDL

-637 KKGISSLM
+637 KKGIASLM

-656 FVYKTEHFLNQLIPN
+656 FVYKTEHFLNQLMPDV
-671 IVLNGVDANKTYRII
+671 VLSGLDENKTYRIT
-686 DLTPANEKK
+686 DLTPENEQK
-695 PSNLDGKVISGKL
+695 PSALNGKVISGKI
-708 LKNAGL
+708 LKEAGL
-714 SVMPALKGEYSSL
+714 SVASALRAEYSSL
-727 ALLLEEVK
+727 ALLFEVVD

>member
-1 MDLILMKRKILGMFL
+1 MNGKFLGL
-16 LVALTVGN
+16 LLLGALSAGTLS
-24 VYAKDYLVSTRNTS
+24 AKDYLVSTRHTS

-44 EGKQAMFQYYG
+44 EGKQARFQYYG
-55 TKISENE
+55 TRIAENE
-62 INGIY
+62 IDGIY
-67 DAGLAY
+67 NAGLAY
-73 WADTYPCFGIHSYGE
+73 WAETYPCFGISSYGE

-95 NDGNMSVDLAVEVVR
+95 SDGNMSVDLVVEGVR
-110 QYSEED
+110 QYSDEEA
-116 TDITEVTMKDKVYP
+116 DITEITLKDKVYP

-157 KPLTMYKFASV
+157 KALTLYKFASA

-182 HGTWGAENMMDEEK
+182 HGTWGAENMMEEEK

-203 IANKEGLRN
+203 IANKEGIRN
-212 TQNDNPS
+212 TQTDNPS
-219 FMLTVDGCPQE
+219 FMLTLDGCPQE
-230 ENGNVIGASLA
+230 ENGRVIGASLA
-241 WSGNYMMKVIANNAR
+241 WSGNYLMKIIADNSR

-261 GINEETSHYKLEP
+261 GINEEVSHYILEP

-282 FAMTYSTE
+282 LAMTYSSE

-296 RAFHRWARE
+296 RAFHRWARA
-305 YKLNQGDKE
+305 YKLNQGNKE

-326 FKVNQKGMDQMMKDM
+326 FNVNQEGMDQMMKDM

-360 PRNGGGT
+360 PRNDDKT
-367 SLGDWVVCKEKLPEG
+367 SLGDWTVCKEKLPEG
-382 IEGLLASAKE
+382 IGGLLASAKK
-392 HKIKFGIWIEP
+392 HNIKFGIWIEP

-424 NRPLSTGRGGTQV
+424 IRPLTTGRGGSQV

-442 NPKVQDF
+442 NPEVQDF
-449 VFGVVDNL
+449 VFGVVDKL
-457 MTKYPEIA
+457 MTEYPEIA

-473 GLMNYGSPYLPKD
+473 ALMNYGSHYLPSQ

-491 YINYHKGM
+491 YIEYHRGM
-499 NNVLERIRAKYPN
+499 NKVLERIRAKYPN
-512 VVMQAC
+512 LVIQAC
-518 ASGGGRINYG
+518 ASGGGRVNYG
-528 FLPYFEEFWTSDDTD
+528 FLPYFNEFWTSDDTD

-566 VSANKNHQ
+566 VSANRNHQ
-574 TGRIVPLKFRFDVA
+574 TGRVLPLKYRFDVA
-588 MSGRLGMEIQP
+588 MSARLGMEIQP

-609 AKRAIASYKK
+609 AGRAIAAYKK
-619 VRPIVQFGDL
+619 IRPVVQFGDL

-637 KKGISSLM
+637 KKGIASLM

-656 FVYKTEHFLNQLIPN
+656 FVYKTEHFLNQLMPDV
-671 IVLNGVDANKTYRII
+671 VLSGLDENKTYRIT
-686 DLTPANEKK
+686 DLTPGNEQK
-695 PSNLDGKVISGKL
+695 PSALNGKVISGKI
-708 LKNAGL
+708 LKEAGL
-714 SVMPALKGEYSSL
+714 SVASALRAEYSSL
-727 ALLLEEVK
+727 ALLFEVVD

>member
-1 MDLILMKRKILGMFL
+1 MLLLG
-16 LVALTVGN
+16 ALSAGTLA
-24 VYAKDYLVSTRNTS
+24 AKDYLVSTRHTS

-44 EGKQAMFQYYG
+44 EGKQARFQYYG
-55 TKISENE
+55 TRIAENE
-62 INGIY
+62 IDGIY
-67 DAGLAY
+67 NAGLAY
-73 WADTYPCFGIHSYGE
+73 WAETYPCFGISSYGE

-95 NDGNMSVDLAVEVVR
+95 SDGNMSVDLVVEGVR
-110 QYSEED
+110 QYSDEEA
-116 TDITEVTMKDKVYP
+116 DITEITLKDKVYP
-130 LVVKQYYKAYKGTDV
+130 LVVKQYYKAYKGTDI

-157 KPLTMYKFASV
+157 KALTLYKFASA

-182 HGTWGAENMMDEEK
+182 HGTWGAENMMEEEK

-203 IANKEGLRN
+203 IANKEGIRN
-212 TQNDNPS
+212 TQTDNPS
-219 FMLTVDGCPQE
+219 FMLTLDGCPQE
-230 ENGNVIGASLA
+230 ENGRVIGASLA
-241 WSGNYMMKVIANNAR
+241 WSGNYLMKIIADNSR

-261 GINEETSHYKLEP
+261 GINEEVSHYILEP

-282 FAMTYSTE
+282 LAMTYSSE

-296 RAFHRWARE
+296 RAFHRWARA
-305 YKLNQGDKE
+305 YKLNQGNKE

-326 FKVNQKGMDQMMKDM
+326 FNVNQEGMDQMMKDM

-360 PRNGGGT
+360 PRNDDKT
-367 SLGDWVVCKEKLPEG
+367 SLGDWTVCKEKLPEG
-382 IEGLLASAKE
+382 IGGLLASAKK
-392 HKIKFGIWIEP
+392 HNIKFGIWIEP

-424 NRPLSTGRGGTQV
+424 NRPLTTGRGGSQV

-442 NPKVQDF
+442 NPEVQDF
-449 VFGVVDNL
+449 VFGVVDKL
-457 MTKYPEIA
+457 MTEYPEIA

-473 GLMNYGSPYLPKD
+473 ALMNYGSHYLPSQ

-491 YINYHKGM
+491 YIEYHRGM
-499 NNVLERIRAKYPN
+499 NKVLERIRAKYPN
-512 VVMQAC
+512 LVIQAC
-518 ASGGGRINYG
+518 ASGGGRVNYG
-528 FLPYFEEFWTSDDTD
+528 FLPYFNEFWTSDDTD

-566 VSANKNHQ
+566 VSANRNHQ
-574 TGRIVPLKFRFDVA
+574 TGRILPLKYRFDVA
-588 MSGRLGMEIQP
+588 MSARLGMEIQP

-609 AKRAIASYKK
+609 AGRAIAAYKK
-619 VRPIVQFGDL
+619 IRPVVQFGDL

-637 KKGISSLM
+637 KKGIASLM

-656 FVYKTEHFLNQLIPN
+656 FVYKTEHFLNQLMPDV
-671 IVLNGVDANKTYRII
+671 VLSGLDENKTYRIT
-686 DLTPANEKK
+686 DLTPENEQK
-695 PSNLDGKVISGKL
+695 PSALNGKVISGKI
-708 LKNAGL
+708 LKEAGL
-714 SVMPALKGEYSSL
+714 SVASALRAEYSSL
-727 ALLLEEVK
+727 ALLFEVVD

>member
-1 MDLILMKRKILGMFL
+1 MNGKFLGL
-16 LVALTVGN
+16 LLLGALSAGTLS
-24 VYAKDYLVSTRNTS
+24 AKDYLVSTRHTS

-44 EGKQAMFQYYG
+44 EGKQARFQYYG
-55 TKISENE
+55 TRIAENE
-62 INGIY
+62 IDGIY
-67 DAGLAY
+67 NAGLAY
-73 WADTYPCFGIHSYGE
+73 WAETYPCFGISSYGE

-95 NDGNMSVDLAVEVVR
+95 SDGNMSVDLVVEGVR
-110 QYSEED
+110 QYSDEEA
-116 TDITEVTMKDKVYP
+116 DITEITLKDKVYP

-157 KPLTMYKFASV
+157 KALTLYKFASA

-182 HGTWGAENMMDEEK
+182 HGTWGAENMMEEEK

-203 IANKEGLRN
+203 IANKEGIRN
-212 TQNDNPS
+212 TQTDNPS
-219 FMLTVDGCPQE
+219 FMLTLDGCPQE
-230 ENGNVIGASLA
+230 ENGRVIGASLA
-241 WSGNYMMKVIANNAR
+241 WSGNYLMKIIADNSR

-261 GINEETSHYKLEP
+261 GINEEVSHYILEP

-282 FAMTYSTE
+282 LAMTYSSE

-296 RAFHRWARE
+296 RAFHRWARA
-305 YKLNQGDKE
+305 YKLNQGNKE

-326 FKVNQKGMDQMMKDM
+326 FNVNQEGMDQMMKDM

-360 PRNGGGT
+360 PRNDDKT
-367 SLGDWVVCKEKLPEG
+367 SLGDWTVCKEKLPEG
-382 IEGLLASAKE
+382 IGGLLASAKK
-392 HKIKFGIWIEP
+392 HNIKFGIWIEP

-424 NRPLSTGRGGTQV
+424 NRPLTTGRGGSQV

-442 NPKVQDF
+442 NPEVQDF
-449 VFGVVDNL
+449 VFGVVDKL
-457 MTKYPEIA
+457 MTEYPEIA

-473 GLMNYGSPYLPKD
+473 ALMNYGSHYLPNQ

-491 YINYHKGM
+491 YIEYHRGM
-499 NNVLERIRAKYPN
+499 NKVLERIRAKYPN
-512 VVMQAC
+512 LVIQAC
-518 ASGGGRINYG
+518 ASGGGRVNYG
-528 FLPYFEEFWTSDDTD
+528 FLPYFNEFWTSDDTD

-566 VSANKNHQ
+566 VSANRNHQ
-574 TGRIVPLKFRFDVA
+574 TGRVLPLKYRFDVA
-588 MSGRLGMEIQP
+588 MSARLGMEIQP

-609 AKRAIASYKK
+609 AGRAIAAYKK
-619 VRPIVQFGDL
+619 IRPVVQFGDL

-637 KKGISSLM
+637 KKGIASLM

-656 FVYKTEHFLNQLIPN
+656 FVYKTEHFLNQLMPDV
-671 IVLNGVDANKTYRII
+671 VLSGLDENKTYRIT
-686 DLTPANEKK
+686 DLTPENEQK
-695 PSNLDGKVISGKL
+695 PSVLNGKVISGKI
-708 LKNAGL
+708 LKEAGL
-714 SVMPALKGEYSSL
+714 SVASALRAEYSSL
-727 ALLLEEVK
+727 ALLFEVVD

>member
-1 MDLILMKRKILGMFL
+1 MLLLG
-16 LVALTVGN
+16 ALSAGTLS
-24 VYAKDYLVSTRNTS
+24 AKDYLVSTRHTS

-44 EGKQAMFQYYG
+44 EGKQARFQYYG
-55 TKISENE
+55 TRIAENE
-62 INGIY
+62 IDGIY
-67 DAGLAY
+67 NAGLAY
-73 WADTYPCFGIHSYGE
+73 WAETYPCFGISSYGE

-95 NDGNMSVDLAVEVVR
+95 SDGNMSVDLVVEGVR
-110 QYSEED
+110 QYSDEEA
-116 TDITEVTMKDKVYP
+116 DITEITLKDKVYP

-157 KPLTMYKFASV
+157 KALTLYKFASA

-182 HGTWGAENMMDEEK
+182 HGTWGAENMMEEEK

-203 IANKEGLRN
+203 IANKEGIRN
-212 TQNDNPS
+212 TQTDNPS
-219 FMLTVDGCPQE
+219 FMLTLDGCPQE
-230 ENGNVIGASLA
+230 ENGRVIGASLA
-241 WSGNYMMKVIANNAR
+241 WSGNYLMKIIADNSR

-261 GINEETSHYKLEP
+261 GINEEVSHYILEP

-282 FAMTYSTE
+282 LAMTYSSE

-296 RAFHRWARE
+296 RAFHRWARA
-305 YKLNQGDKE
+305 YKLNQGNKE

-326 FKVNQKGMDQMMKDM
+326 FNVNQEGMDQMMKDM

-360 PRNGGGT
+360 PRNDDKT
-367 SLGDWVVCKEKLPEG
+367 SLGDWTVCKEKLPEG
-382 IEGLLASAKE
+382 IGGLLASAKK
-392 HKIKFGIWIEP
+392 HNIKFGIWIEP

-424 NRPLSTGRGGTQV
+424 NRPLTTGRGGSQV

-442 NPKVQDF
+442 NPEVQDF
-449 VFGVVDNL
+449 VFGVVDKL
-457 MTKYPEIA
+457 MTEYPEIA

-473 GLMNYGSPYLPKD
+473 ALMNYGSHYLPSQ

-491 YINYHKGM
+491 YIEYHRGM
-499 NNVLERIRAKYPN
+499 NKVLERIRAKYPN
-512 VVMQAC
+512 LVIQAC
-518 ASGGGRINYG
+518 ASGGGRVNYG
-528 FLPYFEEFWTSDDTD
+528 FLPYFNEFWTSDDTD

-566 VSANKNHQ
+566 VSANRNHQ
-574 TGRIVPLKFRFDVA
+574 TGRVLPLKYRFDVA
-588 MSGRLGMEIQP
+588 MSARLGMEIQP

-609 AKRAIASYKK
+609 AGRAIAAYKK
-619 VRPIVQFGDL
+619 IRPVVQFGDL

-637 KKGISSLM
+637 KKGIASLM

-656 FVYKTEHFLNQLIPN
+656 FVYKTEHFLNQLMPDV
-671 IVLNGVDANKTYRII
+671 VLSGLDENKTYRIT
-686 DLTPANEKK
+686 DLTPENEQK
-695 PSNLDGKVISGKL
+695 PSALNGKVISGKI
-708 LKNAGL
+708 LKEAGL
-714 SVMPALKGEYSSL
+714 SVASALRAEYSSL
-727 ALLLEEVK
+727 ALLFEVVD

>member
-1 MDLILMKRKILGMFL
+1 MNGKFLGL
-16 LVALTVGN
+16 LLLGALSAGTLA
-24 VYAKDYLVSTRNTS
+24 AKDYLVSTRHTS

-44 EGKQAMFQYYG
+44 EGKQARFQYYG
-55 TKISENE
+55 TRIAENE
-62 INGIY
+62 IDGIY
-67 DAGLAY
+67 NAGLAY
-73 WADTYPCFGIHSYGE
+73 WAETYPCFGISSYGE

-95 NDGNMSVDLAVEVVR
+95 SDGNMSVDLVVEGVR
-110 QYSEED
+110 QYSDEEA
-116 TDITEVTMKDKVYP
+116 DITEITLKDKVYP
-130 LVVKQYYKAYKGTDV
+130 LVVKQYYKAYKGTDI

-157 KPLTMYKFASV
+157 KALTLYKFASA

-182 HGTWGAENMMDEEK
+182 HGTWGAENMMEEEK

-203 IANKEGLRN
+203 IANKEGIRN
-212 TQNDNPS
+212 TQTDNPS
-219 FMLTVDGCPQE
+219 FMLTLDGCPQE
-230 ENGNVIGASLA
+230 ENGRVIGASLA
-241 WSGNYMMKVIANNAR
+241 WSGNYLMKIIADNSR

-261 GINEETSHYKLEP
+261 GINEEVSHYILEP

-282 FAMTYSTE
+282 LAMTYSSE

-296 RAFHRWARE
+296 RAFHRWARA
-305 YKLNQGDKE
+305 YKLNQGNKE

-326 FKVNQKGMDQMMKDM
+326 FNVNQEGMDQMMKDM

-360 PRNGGGT
+360 PRNDDKT
-367 SLGDWVVCKEKLPEG
+367 SLGDWTVCKEKLPEG
-382 IEGLLASAKE
+382 IGGLLASAKK
-392 HKIKFGIWIEP
+392 HNIKFGIWIEP

-424 NRPLSTGRGGTQV
+424 NRPLTTGRGGSQV

-442 NPKVQDF
+442 NPEVQDF
-449 VFGVVDNL
+449 VFGVVDKL
-457 MTKYPEIA
+457 MTEYPEIA

-473 GLMNYGSPYLPKD
+473 ALMNYGSHYLPSQ

-491 YINYHKGM
+491 YIEYHRGM
-499 NNVLERIRAKYPN
+499 NKVLERIRAKYPN
-512 VVMQAC
+512 LVIQAC
-518 ASGGGRINYG
+518 ASGGGRVNYG
-528 FLPYFEEFWTSDDTD
+528 FLPYFNEFWTSDDTD

-566 VSANKNHQ
+566 VSANRNHQ
-574 TGRIVPLKFRFDVA
+574 TGRILPLKYRFDVA
-588 MSGRLGMEIQP
+588 MSARLGMEIQP

-609 AKRAIASYKK
+609 AGRAIAAYKK
-619 VRPIVQFGDL
+619 IRPVVQFGDL

-637 KKGISSLM
+637 KKGIASLM

-656 FVYKTEHFLNQLIPN
+656 FVYKTEHFLNQLMPDV
-671 IVLNGVDANKTYRII
+671 VLSGLDENKTYRIT
-686 DLTPANEKK
+686 DLTPENEQK
-695 PSNLDGKVISGKL
+695 PSALNGKVISGKI
-708 LKNAGL
+708 LKEAGL
-714 SVMPALKGEYSSL
+714 SVASALRAEYSSL
-727 ALLLEEVK
+727 ALLFEVVD